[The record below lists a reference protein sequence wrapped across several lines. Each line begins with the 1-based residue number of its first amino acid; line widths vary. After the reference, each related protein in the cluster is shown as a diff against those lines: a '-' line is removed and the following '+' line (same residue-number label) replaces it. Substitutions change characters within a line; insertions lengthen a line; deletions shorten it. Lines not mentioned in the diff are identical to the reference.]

1 MLLLVHKP
9 KVAFFMA
16 TTQTFETIVTLN
28 AQQAKDEMAAL
39 KKTLDD
45 LKQKK
50 AEALKDSGTS
60 VNDIKQINKEIR
72 KAEDHVNAYRSK
84 VSDTINT
91 LQNLS
96 TASIGEIEKVSR
108 VLKQQMKSA
117 TNPEDYKRLEEHLER
132 CKARINELKQPISA
146 TLSQYNTA
154 IAEATR
160 RAENFDQENALID
173 RTLKNIS
180 GSTALELETS
190 LKLVN
195 EQLANTHRGTE
206 EYRELTEK
214 AKSLKKEIAAVGAEQ
229 DLTKSKWS
237 KFVNIFNTNWG
248 AITQGLA
255 AVTGLSATVRD
266 CTNKYAAMNQE
277 MFNVTKY
284 TGQAIEEVEVMNESF
299 KKMDTRTARGELNR
313 LAQDAGRLGIT
324 NREMIEEF
332 VDGSDKINVALGD
345 DLGDDA
351 VAKIGKLAQMFGED
365 KTKGLRGA
373 MLATGSAVNDL
384 AQSSSANAGYI
395 VDFTA
400 DLSGVARQ
408 AGMTQAQIMGLA
420 SALDQNMQDEATS
433 STVFSQLI
441 TKMFQEPMKFA
452 KLAGVEVSTFTT
464 MLKTDANGALLE
476 FLQAMSNRG
485 GFDQLAPMFSQMGLE
500 GTRAVGVLS
509 SVASN
514 LDQVREAQATATQ
527 SYQDGTSVLNEFN
540 VQNNTVQAGLD
551 KAKKQFDDM
560 CIELGEKLMPIAK
573 YSVSLTSMGIKT
585 LYVLIE
591 YVSKHIVVLAALA
604 TTMLVYNNVLTA
616 TMIKEKAWLVIRNTS
631 KVLNVALT
639 ASTRLLRS
647 ALLALELT
655 YKRLRYGVEAYRL
668 AMEKAKLASLTNP
681 WAALATVLTVVGV
694 AVYSAVKAWQAH
706 KKAVHDNLQSV
717 KEANAI
723 KKQQEAI
730 NKRVAESYI
739 DEKTRVQQLTK
750 IIRSNAFSIGERRSA
765 IAELQKIIPDYH
777 ASISK
782 EGKLFNENTK
792 SINDYIKKLD
802 QAAMAEAI
810 YEQKKEIEKKRLEL
824 KQTERRKVNN
834 IKHVNAEIKAHPEAY
849 KSQGTYLFRD
859 IFTGKM
865 KEAGDANHKL
875 QNKLDERA
883 VHEKALKAAQS
894 GLRIL
899 DARKR
904 ELDKLINSDE
914 GLRKAFADLT
924 INGGG
929 TGGNSGT
936 GGNGGNGGNGG
947 GNGGNG
953 GGNSNTTKTDPKKEK
968 YDKESSALKHTLD
981 TDELALKQQL
991 ERKEIDEDEYAKRMY
1006 EKKQQY
1012 YVKLV
1017 DLQTKYDQDTTQT
1030 QQSMVDA
1037 AIAESK
1043 RLVDVQ
1049 ERQMTESLDAKTRAY
1064 NAEQMSLLQQRTQG
1078 LLTEEE
1084 YNEKLKEAER
1094 QYHQDR
1100 LAIIHEHGGDEY
1112 DEQKWLLD
1120 KELEAVRQN
1129 EEDKKNAQMEVLEA
1143 QYDNADS
1150 ASGQMAA
1157 VQAMYE
1163 QQLITYEQ
1171 FQERMTEIARNKE
1184 EARKAIMQQAFDTV
1198 NTMLS
1203 AASSYSQ
1210 ACSDL
1215 ETARIN
1221 ANYDKQIE
1229 AAGNNSAK
1237 RKKLEEKRDKELAA
1251 AKKKANKRAMVIQ
1264 LAQAVAS
1271 TAMAAINAYSSA
1283 AQVPFVGYILAP
1295 IAAATAVAAG
1305 MLQIATIKKQQQA
1318 QEAGYYEGGFTGGSS
1333 YRRKAGIVH
1342 EGEFVANH
1350 NAVNNPQVLPALQL
1364 IDEAQRN
1371 NTVGSLTAADISRS
1385 LGQGGATVVSA
1396 PSVTVNTDNSELN
1409 ATLGEAR
1416 DVIDQLSLVLAQ
1428 GIHAKCYIDGDDGIA
1443 KNLDHYKK
1451 LKSHT

>member
-1 MLLLVHKP
+1 
-9 KVAFFMA
+9 MA

-39 KKTLDD
+39 KKNLDD

-108 VLKQQMKSA
+108 ILKQQMKSA
-117 TNPEDYKRLEEHLER
+117 TNPAEYKRLEEHLES

-160 RAENFDQENALID
+160 RAENFEQENALID
-173 RTLKNIS
+173 HTLKNIS

-206 EYRELTEK
+206 EYHELTKK

-527 SYQDGTSVLNEFN
+527 SYKDGTSVLNEFN

-573 YSVSLTSMGIKT
+573 YSVSLTSIGIKT

-604 TTMLVYNNVLTA
+604 TTMLFYNNVLTV
-616 TMIKEKAWLVIRNTS
+616 TMIKEKAWS
-631 KVLNVALT
+631 AAQKVGNAIKVATVATTKLLNAALT
-639 ASTRLLRS
+639 ALQ
-647 ALLALELT
+647 LT
-655 YKRLRYGVEAYRL
+655 YTRLRYGADAYRL
-668 AMEKAKLASLTNP
+668 AMEKAKLASITNP

-750 IIRSNAFSIGERRSA
+750 IIRSNAFSIGERRNA

-782 EGKLFNENTK
+782 EGKLFNENTNA
-792 SINDYIKKLD
+792 INDYIKKLD

-810 YEQKKEIEKKRLEL
+810 YEQKKEIAKKRLEL
-824 KQTERRKVNN
+824 KQTVRRKVNN
-834 IKHVNAEIKAHPEAY
+834 IKHVNAEIEAHPEAY
-849 KSQGTYLFRD
+849 RSR
-859 IFTGKM
+859 
-865 KEAGDANHKL
+865 KEFSSFGFGSGQVTEGNRQLA
-875 QNKLDERA
+875 NKLIERA
-883 VHEKALKAAQS
+883 AHEKALKAAQS
-894 GLRIL
+894 DLRTL
-899 DARKR
+899 DAQER
-904 ELDKLINSDE
+904 ELVKLINSDE

-929 TGGNSGT
+929 NGS
-936 GGNGGNGGNGG
+936 GNGGNGGNGG

-1043 RLVDVQ
+1043 RLADVQ

-1112 DEQKWLLD
+1112 DEQKWLVD

-1350 NAVNNPQVLPALQL
+1350 NAVNNQQVLPALQL

-1409 ATLGEAR
+1409 ATLSEAR
-1416 DVIDQLSLVLAQ
+1416 DVIDHLSFVLAQ
-1428 GIHAKCYIDGDDGIA
+1428 GIHAKCYIDGEDGIA

-1451 LKSHT
+1451 LNSRT

>member
-1 MLLLVHKP
+1 
-9 KVAFFMA
+9 MA

-39 KKTLDD
+39 KKNLDD

-72 KAEDHVNAYRSK
+72 KAEDHVNAYRSR

-284 TGQAIEEVEVMNESF
+284 TGQAIGEVEEMNESF
-299 KKMDTRTARGELNR
+299 KKMNTRTARGELNR
-313 LAQDAGRLGIT
+313 LAQDAGRLSIT
-324 NREMIEEF
+324 NREMVEEF
-332 VDGSDKINVALGD
+332 VDGGDKINVALGD

-351 VAKIGKLAQMFGED
+351 VEKIGKLAQMFGED

-527 SYQDGTSVLNEFN
+527 SYKDGTSVLNEFN

-616 TMIKEKAWLVIRNTS
+616 TMIKDAAHNAIKKAGI
-631 KVLNVALT
+631 ALDY
-639 ASTRLLRS
+639 AKEAATRLLKS

-777 ASISK
+777 ATIK
-782 EGKLFNENTK
+782 NEGKLYEENANA
-792 SINDYIKKLD
+792 IDDYIKKLD

-810 YEQKKEIEKKRLEL
+810 YEQKKEIAKKRLEL
-824 KQTERRKVNN
+824 KQTVRRKVNN
-834 IKHVNAEIKAHPEAY
+834 IKYVNAEIEAHPEAY
-849 KSQGTYLFRD
+849 RSR
-859 IFTGKM
+859 
-865 KEAGDANHKL
+865 KEFSSFGFGSGQVTEGNRQLA
-875 QNKLDERA
+875 NKLIERA
-883 VHEKALKAAQS
+883 AHEKALKAAQS
-894 GLRIL
+894 DLRTL
-899 DARKR
+899 NAQER
-904 ELDKLINSDE
+904 ELVKLINSDE

-929 TGGNSGT
+929 NGS
-936 GGNGGNGGNGG
+936 GNGGTGG

-1037 AIAESK
+1037 SIAESK

-1064 NAEQMSLLQQRTQG
+1064 NTEQMSLLQQRTQG
-1078 LLTEEE
+1078 LLTEEK
-1084 YNEKLKEAER
+1084 YNEKLKEAEI
-1094 QYHQDR
+1094 QYHRDR
-1100 LAIIHEHGGDEY
+1100 LAIIQEHGGDEY

-1120 KELEAVRQN
+1120 NELESVRQN
-1129 EEDKKNAQMEVLEA
+1129 EEDKKKAQMEVLEA
-1143 QYDNADS
+1143 QYDNANS

-1171 FQERMTEIARNKE
+1171 YQERMTEIARNKE
-1184 EARKAIMQQAFDTV
+1184 EARRAIMQQAFSTV

-1203 AASSYSQ
+1203 AASSYAQ

-1221 ANYDKQIE
+1221 ANYEKQIE
-1229 AAGNNSAK
+1229 AAGNNSEKKK
-1237 RKKLEEKRDKELAA
+1237 RLEEKRDKELAA

-1264 LAQAVAS
+1264 IAQA
-1271 TAMAAINAYSSA
+1271 TAQTAQSAINAYSSA
-1283 AQVPFVGYILAP
+1283 AAIPIVGHILAP

-1409 ATLGEAR
+1409 ATLSEAR

-1451 LKSHT
+1451 LNSRT

>member
-1 MLLLVHKP
+1 
-9 KVAFFMA
+9 MA

-39 KKTLDD
+39 KKNLDD

-72 KAEDHVNAYRSK
+72 KAEDHVNAYRSR

-160 RAENFDQENALID
+160 RAENFEQENALID

-206 EYRELTEK
+206 EYHELTEK
-214 AKSLKKEIAAVGAEQ
+214 AKLLKKEIAAVGAEQ

-284 TGQAIEEVEVMNESF
+284 TGQAIGEVEEMNESF
-299 KKMDTRTARGELNR
+299 KKMNTRTARGELNR
-313 LAQDAGRLGIT
+313 LAQDAGRLSIT
-324 NREMIEEF
+324 NREMVEEF
-332 VDGSDKINVALGD
+332 VDGGDKIKVALGD

-351 VAKIGKLAQMFGED
+351 VEKIGKLAQMFGED

-514 LDQVREAQATATQ
+514 LDQVREAQATATK
-527 SYQDGTSVLNEFN
+527 SYKDGTSVLNEFN

-616 TMIKEKAWLVIRNTS
+616 TMIKEAAHSAIKKAGIALDYAAVAS
-631 KVLNVALT
+631 KN
-639 ASTRLLRS
+639 LLKA
-647 ALLALELT
+647 ALLALRATWALLT
-655 YKRLRYGVEAYRL
+655 GGMKAYNATMAR
-668 AMEKAKLASLTNP
+668 AKILSITNP
-681 WAALATVLTVVGV
+681 WSALATVLTVVGV

-765 IAELQKIIPDYH
+765 IAKLQKIIPDYH

-782 EGKLFNENTK
+782 EGKLFNENTNA
-792 SINDYIKKLD
+792 INDYIKKLD

-810 YEQKKEIEKKRLEL
+810 YEQKKEIAKKRLEL
-824 KQTERRKVNN
+824 KQTVRRKVNN
-834 IKHVNAEIKAHPEAY
+834 IKHVNAEIGSHPKAY
-849 KSQGTYLFRD
+849 RSYGTYMYVDEL
-859 IFTGKM
+859 T
-865 KEAGDANHKL
+865 GDAKELDGNRLL
-875 QNKLDERA
+875 QKKLDERA

-899 DARKR
+899 DAEDR
-904 ELDKLINSDE
+904 ELAKLINSDD

-929 TGGNSGT
+929 NGS
-936 GGNGGNGGNGG
+936 GNGGNGGNGG

-1043 RLVDVQ
+1043 RLADVQ

-1064 NAEQMSLLQQRTQG
+1064 NAEQMTLLKQRTQG
-1078 LLTEEE
+1078 LLTEEK
-1084 YNEKLKEAER
+1084 YNEKLKEAEI
-1094 QYHQDR
+1094 QYHRDR
-1100 LAIIHEHGGDEY
+1100 LAIIQEHGGDEY

-1120 KELEAVRQN
+1120 NELESVRQN
-1129 EEDKKNAQMEVLEA
+1129 EEDKKKAQMEVLEA
-1143 QYDNADS
+1143 QYDNANS

-1171 FQERMTEIARNKE
+1171 YQERMTEIARNKE
-1184 EARKAIMQQAFDTV
+1184 EARRAIMQQAFSTV

-1203 AASSYSQ
+1203 AASSYAQ

-1221 ANYDKQIE
+1221 ANYEKQIE
-1229 AAGNNSAK
+1229 AAGNNSEKKK
-1237 RKKLEEKRDKELAA
+1237 RLEEKRDKELAA

-1264 LAQAVAS
+1264 IAQA
-1271 TAMAAINAYSSA
+1271 TAQTAQSAINAYSSA
-1283 AQVPFVGYILAP
+1283 AAIPIVGHILAP

-1428 GIHAKCYIDGDDGIA
+1428 GIHAECYIDGELGIA
-1443 KNLDHYKK
+1443 RNLDRYNK

>member
-1 MLLLVHKP
+1 
-9 KVAFFMA
+9 MA

-39 KKTLDD
+39 KKNLDD

-527 SYQDGTSVLNEFN
+527 SYKDGTSVLNEFN

-573 YSVSLTSMGIKT
+573 YSVSLTSIGIKT

-604 TTMLVYNNVLTA
+604 TTMLVYNNVLTV
-616 TMIKEKAWLVIRNTS
+616 TMIKEKAWS
-631 KVLNVALT
+631 AAQKVGNAIKVATVATTKLLNAALT
-639 ASTRLLRS
+639 ALQ
-647 ALLALELT
+647 LT
-655 YKRLRYGVEAYRL
+655 YTRLRYGADAYRL
-668 AMEKAKLASLTNP
+668 AMEKAKLASITNP

-750 IIRSNAFSIGERRSA
+750 IIRSNAFSIGERRNA

-777 ASISK
+777 ATIK
-782 EGKLFNENTK
+782 NEGKLYEENANA
-792 SINDYIKKLD
+792 IDDYIKKLD

-810 YEQKKEIEKKRLEL
+810 YEQKKEIAKKRLEL

-834 IKHVNAEIKAHPEAY
+834 IKHVNAELKAHPEAY
-849 KSQGTYLFRD
+849 RSR
-859 IFTGKM
+859 
-865 KEAGDANHKL
+865 KEFSSFGFGSGQVTEGNRQLA
-875 QNKLDERA
+875 NKLIERA
-883 VHEKALKAAQS
+883 AHEKALKAAQS
-894 GLRIL
+894 DLRIL
-899 DARKR
+899 DARER
-904 ELDKLINSDE
+904 ELTKLINSDE
-914 GLRKAFADLT
+914 GLRKAFSDLT

-929 TGGNSGT
+929 NG
-936 GGNGGNGGNGG
+936 GGNGSGNG

-1064 NAEQMSLLQQRTQG
+1064 NAEQMALLQQRTQG

-1100 LAIIHEHGGDEY
+1100 LAIIKEHGGDEY

-1143 QYDNADS
+1143 QYDNANS

-1350 NAVNNPQVLPALQL
+1350 NAVNNQQVLPALQL

-1451 LKSHT
+1451 LNSRT

>member
-1 MLLLVHKP
+1 
-9 KVAFFMA
+9 MA

-108 VLKQQMKSA
+108 ILKQQMKSA
-117 TNPEDYKRLEEHLER
+117 TNPAEYKRLEEHLES

-160 RAENFDQENALID
+160 RAENFEQENALID
-173 RTLKNIS
+173 HTLKNIS

-206 EYRELTEK
+206 EYHELTKK

-237 KFVNIFNTNWG
+237 KFVNVFNTNWG

-299 KKMDTRTARGELNR
+299 KKMNTRTARGELNR

-527 SYQDGTSVLNEFN
+527 SYKDGTSVLNEFN

-573 YSVSLTSMGIKT
+573 YSVSLTSIGIKT

-604 TTMLVYNNVLTA
+604 TTMLVYNNVLTV
-616 TMIKEKAWLVIRNTS
+616 TMIKEKAWS
-631 KVLNVALT
+631 AAQKVGNAIKVATVATTKLLNAALT
-639 ASTRLLRS
+639 ALQ
-647 ALLALELT
+647 LT
-655 YKRLRYGVEAYRL
+655 YTRLRYGADAYRL
-668 AMEKAKLASLTNP
+668 AMEKAKLASITNP

-777 ASISK
+777 ATIK
-782 EGKLFNENTK
+782 NEGKLYEENANA
-792 SINDYIKKLD
+792 IDDYIKKLD

-810 YEQKKEIEKKRLEL
+810 YEQKKEIAKKRLEL
-824 KQTERRKVNN
+824 KQAERRKVNN
-834 IKHVNAEIKAHPEAY
+834 IKHVNAELKAHPEAY
-849 KSQGTYLFRD
+849 RSR
-859 IFTGKM
+859 
-865 KEAGDANHKL
+865 KEFSSFGFGSGQVTEGNRQLA
-875 QNKLDERA
+875 NKLIERA
-883 VHEKALKAAQS
+883 AHEKALKAAQS
-894 GLRIL
+894 DLRIL
-899 DARKR
+899 DARER
-904 ELDKLINSDE
+904 ELTKLINSDE
-914 GLRKAFADLT
+914 GLRKAFSDLT

-929 TGGNSGT
+929 NGSGNGGT
-936 GGNGGNGGNGG
+936 GGGNGGNGG

-1043 RLVDVQ
+1043 RLADVQ

-1078 LLTEEE
+1078 LLTEDE

-1120 KELEAVRQN
+1120 KELETVRQN

-1143 QYDNADS
+1143 QYDNANS

-1305 MLQIATIKKQQQA
+1305 MLQIATI
-1318 QEAGYYEGGFTGGSS
+1318 
-1333 YRRKAGIVH
+1333 
-1342 EGEFVANH
+1342 
-1350 NAVNNPQVLPALQL
+1350 L
-1364 IDEAQRN
+1364 
-1371 NTVGSLTAADISRS
+1371 
-1385 LGQGGATVVSA
+1385 
-1396 PSVTVNTDNSELN
+1396 NS
-1409 ATLGEAR
+1409 ATL
-1416 DVIDQLSLVLAQ
+1416 L
-1428 GIHAKCYIDGDDGIA
+1428 
-1443 KNLDHYKK
+1443 
-1451 LKSHT
+1451 

>member
-1 MLLLVHKP
+1 
-9 KVAFFMA
+9 MA

-39 KKTLDD
+39 KKNLDD

-72 KAEDHVNAYRSK
+72 KAEDHVNAYRSR

-160 RAENFDQENALID
+160 RAENFEQENALID

-206 EYRELTEK
+206 EYHELTEK
-214 AKSLKKEIAAVGAEQ
+214 AKLLKKEIAAVGAEQ

-284 TGQAIEEVEVMNESF
+284 TGQAIGEVEEMNESF
-299 KKMDTRTARGELNR
+299 KKMNTRTARGELNR
-313 LAQDAGRLGIT
+313 LAQDAGRLSIT
-324 NREMIEEF
+324 NREMVEEF
-332 VDGSDKINVALGD
+332 VDGGDKINVALGD

-351 VAKIGKLAQMFGED
+351 VEKIGKLAQMFGED

-514 LDQVREAQATATQ
+514 LDQVREAQATATK
-527 SYQDGTSVLNEFN
+527 SYKDGTSVLNEFN

-616 TMIKEKAWLVIRNTS
+616 TMIKEAAHSAIKKAGIALDYAAVAS
-631 KVLNVALT
+631 KN
-639 ASTRLLRS
+639 LLKA
-647 ALLALELT
+647 ALLALRATWALLT
-655 YKRLRYGVEAYRL
+655 GGMKAYNATMAR
-668 AMEKAKLASLTNP
+668 AKILSITNP
-681 WAALATVLTVVGV
+681 WSALATVLTVVGV

-777 ASISK
+777 ATIK
-782 EGKLFNENTK
+782 NEGKLYEENANA
-792 SINDYIKKLD
+792 IDDYIKKLD

-810 YEQKKEIEKKRLEL
+810 YEQKKEIAKKRLEL

-834 IKHVNAEIKAHPEAY
+834 IKHVNAELKAHPEAY
-849 KSQGTYLFRD
+849 RSR
-859 IFTGKM
+859 
-865 KEAGDANHKL
+865 KEFSSFGFGSGQVTEGNRQLA
-875 QNKLDERA
+875 NKLIERA
-883 VHEKALKAAQS
+883 AHEKALKAAQS
-894 GLRIL
+894 DLRIL
-899 DARKR
+899 DARER
-904 ELDKLINSDE
+904 ELTKLINSDE
-914 GLRKAFADLT
+914 GLRKAFSDLT

-929 TGGNSGT
+929 NGS
-936 GGNGGNGGNGG
+936 GNGGNGGNGGGNG

-1064 NAEQMSLLQQRTQG
+1064 NTEQMSLLQQRTQG
-1078 LLTEEE
+1078 LLTEKE
-1084 YNEKLKEAER
+1084 YNEKLKEAEI
-1094 QYHQDR
+1094 QYHRDR
-1100 LAIIHEHGGDEY
+1100 LAIIQEHGGDEY

-1120 KELEAVRQN
+1120 KELESVRQN

-1157 VQAMYE
+1157 VQTMYE

-1451 LKSHT
+1451 LNSRT

>member
-1 MLLLVHKP
+1 
-9 KVAFFMA
+9 MA

-39 KKTLDD
+39 KKNLDD

-72 KAEDHVNAYRSK
+72 KAEDHVNAYRSR

-160 RAENFDQENALID
+160 RAENFEQENALID

-206 EYRELTEK
+206 EYHELTEK
-214 AKSLKKEIAAVGAEQ
+214 AKLLKKEIAAVGAEQ

-299 KKMDTRTARGELNR
+299 KKMNTRTARGELNR
-313 LAQDAGRLGIT
+313 LAQDAGRLSIT
-324 NREMIEEF
+324 NREMVEEF
-332 VDGSDKINVALGD
+332 VDGGDKINVALGD

-351 VAKIGKLAQMFGED
+351 VEKIGKLAQMFGED

-464 MLKTDANGALLE
+464 MLKTDANSALLE

-527 SYQDGTSVLNEFN
+527 SYKDGTSVLNEFN

-573 YSVSLTSMGIKT
+573 YSVSLTSIGIKT

-616 TMIKEKAWLVIRNTS
+616 TMIKEAAHNAIK
-631 KVLNVALT
+631 KVGIALDY
-639 ASTRLLRS
+639 AKEAATRLLRS

-668 AMEKAKLASLTNP
+668 AMEKAKAASLTNP

-750 IIRSNAFSIGERRSA
+750 IIRSNAFSIGERRNA

-777 ASISK
+777 ATIK
-782 EGKLFNENTK
+782 NEGKLYEENANA
-792 SINDYIKKLD
+792 IDDYIKKLD

-810 YEQKKEIEKKRLEL
+810 YEQKKILAKEVLEL

-834 IKHVNAEIKAHPEAY
+834 IKYVNAEIGSHPKAY
-849 KSQGTYLFRD
+849 RSYGTYMYFDEL
-859 IFTGKM
+859 T
-865 KEAGDANHKL
+865 GDAKELDGNRLL
-875 QNKLDERA
+875 QKKLDERA
-883 VHEKALKAAQS
+883 AHERALEATRSKLRIKAAE
-894 GLRIL
+894 G
-899 DARKR
+899 R

-929 TGGNSGT
+929 NGSGKGGT
-936 GGNGGNGGNGG
+936 GGGNGGNGG

-1043 RLVDVQ
+1043 RLADVQ

-1064 NAEQMSLLQQRTQG
+1064 NTEQMSLLQQRTQG
-1078 LLTEEE
+1078 LLTEKE

-1094 QYHQDR
+1094 QYHRDR
-1100 LAIIHEHGGDEY
+1100 LAIIQEHGGDEY

-1120 KELEAVRQN
+1120 KELESVHQN

-1157 VQAMYE
+1157 VQTMYE

-1416 DVIDQLSLVLAQ
+1416 DVIDQLSIVLAQ
-1428 GIHAKCYIDGDDGIA
+1428 GIHAECYIDGELGIA
-1443 KNLDHYKK
+1443 RNLDRYNK

>member
-1 MLLLVHKP
+1 
-9 KVAFFMA
+9 MA

-39 KKTLDD
+39 KKNLDD

-72 KAEDHVNAYRSK
+72 KAEDHVNAYRSR

-160 RAENFDQENALID
+160 RAENFEQENALID

-206 EYRELTEK
+206 EYHELTEK
-214 AKSLKKEIAAVGAEQ
+214 AKLLKKEIAAVGAEQ

-284 TGQAIEEVEVMNESF
+284 TGQAIGEVEEMNESF
-299 KKMDTRTARGELNR
+299 KKMNTRTARGELNR
-313 LAQDAGRLGIT
+313 LAQDAGRLSIT
-324 NREMIEEF
+324 NREMVEEF
-332 VDGSDKINVALGD
+332 VDGGDKINVALGD

-351 VAKIGKLAQMFGED
+351 VEKIGKLAQMFGED

-514 LDQVREAQATATQ
+514 LDQVREAQATAAQ
-527 SYQDGTSVLNEFN
+527 SYKDGTSVLNEFN
-540 VQNNTVQAGLD
+540 VQNNTVQAGLE

-585 LYVLIE
+585 LYVLVE
-591 YVSKHIVVLAALA
+591 FVSKHIVVLAALA

-668 AMEKAKLASLTNP
+668 AMEKAKLASITNP

-706 KKAVHDNLQSV
+706 KKAIHDNLQSV

-750 IIRSNAFSIGERRSA
+750 IIRSNAFSIGERRNA

-777 ASISK
+777 ATIK
-782 EGKLFNENTK
+782 NEGKLYEENANA
-792 SINDYIKKLD
+792 IDDYIKKLD

-810 YEQKKEIEKKRLEL
+810 YEQKKEIAKKRLEL

-849 KSQGTYLFRD
+849 RSR
-859 IFTGKM
+859 
-865 KEAGDANHKL
+865 KEFSSFGFGSGQVTEGNRQLA
-875 QNKLDERA
+875 NKLIERA
-883 VHEKALKAAQS
+883 AHEKALKATQS
-894 GLRIL
+894 DLRVL
-899 DARKR
+899 DAQER
-904 ELDKLINSDE
+904 ELTKLINSDE

-924 INGGG
+924 INS
-929 TGGNSGT
+929 GGNGS
-936 GGNGGNGGNGG
+936 GNGGNGGNGG

-1064 NAEQMSLLQQRTQG
+1064 NAEQMALLQQRTQG

-1100 LAIIHEHGGDEY
+1100 LAIIKEHGGDEY

-1120 KELEAVRQN
+1120 KELESVRQN

-1350 NAVNNPQVLPALQL
+1350 NAVNNQQVLPALQL

-1451 LKSHT
+1451 LNSRT

>member
-1 MLLLVHKP
+1 
-9 KVAFFMA
+9 MA

-72 KAEDHVNAYRSK
+72 KAEDHVNAYRSR

-160 RAENFDQENALID
+160 RAENFEQENALID
-173 RTLKNIS
+173 HTLKNIS

-214 AKSLKKEIAAVGAEQ
+214 AKLLKKEIVAVGAEQ

-237 KFVNIFNTNWG
+237 KFGNIFNTNWG

-299 KKMDTRTARGELNR
+299 KNMNTRTARGELNR

-527 SYQDGTSVLNEFN
+527 SYKDGTSVLNEFN

-573 YSVSLTSMGIKT
+573 YSVSLTSIGIKT

-604 TTMLVYNNVLTA
+604 TTMLFYNNVLTV
-616 TMIKEKAWLVIRNTS
+616 TMIKEKAWS
-631 KVLNVALT
+631 AAQKVGNAIKVATVATTKLLNAALT
-639 ASTRLLRS
+639 ALQ
-647 ALLALELT
+647 LT
-655 YKRLRYGVEAYRL
+655 YTRLRYGADAYRL
-668 AMEKAKLASLTNP
+668 AMEKAKLASITNP
-681 WAALATVLTVVGV
+681 WAALAMVLTVVGV

-750 IIRSNAFSIGERRSA
+750 IIRSNTFSIGERRSA
-765 IAELQKIIPDYH
+765 IAELQKIIPAYH

-782 EGKLFNENTK
+782 EGKLFNENK
-792 SINDYIKKLD
+792 NAINDYIKKLD

-810 YEQKKEIEKKRLEL
+810 YEQKKEIAKKRLEL

-849 KSQGTYLFRD
+849 KSR
-859 IFTGKM
+859 
-865 KEAGDANHKL
+865 KEFSSFGFGSGQVTEGNRQLA
-875 QNKLDERA
+875 NKLIERA
-883 VHEKALKAAQS
+883 AHEKALKAAQS
-894 GLRIL
+894 DLRIL
-899 DARKR
+899 DARER
-904 ELDKLINSDE
+904 ELTKLINSDE
-914 GLRKAFADLT
+914 GLRKAFSDLT
-924 INGGG
+924 I
-929 TGGNSGT
+929 
-936 GGNGGNGGNGG
+936 NGG

-1043 RLVDVQ
+1043 RLADVQ

-1078 LLTEEE
+1078 LLTEDE

-1120 KELEAVRQN
+1120 KELETVRQN

-1143 QYDNADS
+1143 QYDNANS

-1451 LKSHT
+1451 LNSRT

>member
-1 MLLLVHKP
+1 
-9 KVAFFMA
+9 MA

-39 KKTLDD
+39 KKNLDN

-72 KAEDHVNAYRSK
+72 KAEDHVNAYRSR

-284 TGQAIEEVEVMNESF
+284 TGQAIGEVEVMNESF

-527 SYQDGTSVLNEFN
+527 SYKDGTSVLNEFN

-604 TTMLVYNNVLTA
+604 TTMLVYNNILTV

-739 DEKTRVQQLTK
+739 EEKTRVQQLTK

-777 ASISK
+777 ATIK
-782 EGKLFNENTK
+782 NEGKLYEENANA
-792 SINDYIKKLD
+792 IDDYIKKLD

-810 YEQKKEIEKKRLEL
+810 YEQKKEIAKKRLEL

-834 IKHVNAEIKAHPEAY
+834 IKHVNAEIEAHPEAY
-849 KSQGTYLFRD
+849 RSR
-859 IFTGKM
+859 
-865 KEAGDANHKL
+865 KEFSSFGFGSGQVTEGNRKL
-875 QNKLDERA
+875 ANKLIERA
-883 VHEKALKAAQS
+883 AHEKDLKAAQS
-894 GLRIL
+894 DLRIL
-899 DARKR
+899 DARER
-904 ELDKLINSDE
+904 ELTKLINSDE
-914 GLRKAFADLT
+914 GLRKAFAGLT

-929 TGGNSGT
+929 NGS
-936 GGNGGNGGNGG
+936 GNGGNG
-947 GNGGNG
+947 GGNG

-1064 NAEQMSLLQQRTQG
+1064 NAEQMALLQQRTQG

-1100 LAIIHEHGGDEY
+1100 LAIIKEHGGDEY

-1157 VQAMYE
+1157 VQTMYE

-1184 EARKAIMQQAFDTV
+1184 EARKAIMQQSFDTV

-1451 LKSHT
+1451 LNSRT

>member
-1 MLLLVHKP
+1 
-9 KVAFFMA
+9 MA

-39 KKTLDD
+39 KKNLDD

-50 AEALKDSGTS
+50 AESLKDSGTS

-72 KAEDHVNAYRSK
+72 KAEDHVNAYRSR

-160 RAENFDQENALID
+160 RAENFEQENALID

-206 EYRELTEK
+206 EYHELTEK
-214 AKSLKKEIAAVGAEQ
+214 AKLLKKEIAAVGAEQ

-284 TGQAIEEVEVMNESF
+284 TGQAIGEVEEMNESF
-299 KKMDTRTARGELNR
+299 KKMNTRTARGELNR
-313 LAQDAGRLGIT
+313 LAQDAGRLSIT
-324 NREMIEEF
+324 NREMVEEF
-332 VDGSDKINVALGD
+332 VDGGDKINVALGD

-351 VAKIGKLAQMFGED
+351 VEKIGKLAQMFGED

-527 SYQDGTSVLNEFN
+527 SYKDGTSVLNEFN

-616 TMIKEKAWLVIRNTS
+616 TMIKEAAHSAIKKAGIALDYAAVAS
-631 KVLNVALT
+631 KN
-639 ASTRLLRS
+639 LLKA
-647 ALLALELT
+647 ALLALRATWALLT
-655 YKRLRYGVEAYRL
+655 GGMKAYNATMAR
-668 AMEKAKLASLTNP
+668 AKILSITNP
-681 WAALATVLTVVGV
+681 WSALATVLTVVGV

-706 KKAVHDNLQSV
+706 KKAIHDNLQSV

-782 EGKLFNENTK
+782 EGKLFNENTNA
-792 SINDYIKKLD
+792 INDYIKKLD

-810 YEQKKEIEKKRLEL
+810 YEQKKEIAKKRLEL
-824 KQTERRKVNN
+824 KQTVRRKVNN
-834 IKHVNAEIKAHPEAY
+834 IKHVNAEIEAHPEAY
-849 KSQGTYLFRD
+849 KSQGTYVLRD
-859 IFTGKM
+859 SFSGKIE
-865 KEAGDANHKL
+865 KKGDVNHKL

-894 GLRIL
+894 ELRIL

-929 TGGNSGT
+929 NGS
-936 GGNGGNGGNGG
+936 GNGGNGGNGG

-953 GGNSNTTKTDPKKEK
+953 GGNSNTTNTDPKKEK

-1037 AIAESK
+1037 AIAESE

-1078 LLTEEE
+1078 LLTEKE
-1084 YNEKLKEAER
+1084 YNEKLKETEI
-1094 QYHQDR
+1094 QYHRDR
-1100 LAIIHEHGGDEY
+1100 LAIIQEHGGDEY

-1120 KELEAVRQN
+1120 KELESVRQN
-1129 EEDKKNAQMEVLEA
+1129 EEDKKNAQMKVLEA
-1143 QYDNADS
+1143 QYDNANS
-1150 ASGQMAA
+1150 ASVQMAA

-1171 FQERMTEIARNKE
+1171 YQERMTEIARNKE
-1184 EARKAIMQQAFDTV
+1184 EARKAIMQQAFNTV

-1221 ANYDKQIE
+1221 ANYEKQIE
-1229 AAGNNSAK
+1229 AAGNNSEKKK
-1237 RKKLEEKRDKELAA
+1237 RLEEKRDKELAA

-1264 LAQAVAS
+1264 IAQA
-1271 TAMAAINAYSSA
+1271 TAQTAQSAINAYSSA
-1283 AQVPFVGYILAP
+1283 AAIPIVGHILAP

-1428 GIHAKCYIDGDDGIA
+1428 GIHAECYIDGELGIA
-1443 KNLDHYKK
+1443 RNLDRYNK

>member
-1 MLLLVHKP
+1 
-9 KVAFFMA
+9 MA

-39 KKTLDD
+39 KKNLDD

-72 KAEDHVNAYRSK
+72 KAEDHVNAYRSR

-91 LQNLS
+91 LQNIS

-160 RAENFDQENALID
+160 RAENFEQENALID

-284 TGQAIEEVEVMNESF
+284 TGQAIGEVEEMNESF
-299 KKMDTRTARGELNR
+299 KKMNTRTARGELNR
-313 LAQDAGRLGIT
+313 LAQDAGRLSIT
-324 NREMIEEF
+324 NREMVEEF
-332 VDGSDKINVALGD
+332 VDGGDKINVALGD

-351 VAKIGKLAQMFGED
+351 VEKIGKLAQMFGED

-527 SYQDGTSVLNEFN
+527 SYKDGTSVLNEFN

-616 TMIKEKAWLVIRNTS
+616 TMIKEAAHNAIK
-631 KVLNVALT
+631 KVGIALDY
-639 ASTRLLRS
+639 AKEAATRLLRS

-668 AMEKAKLASLTNP
+668 AMEKAKAASLTNP

-694 AVYSAVKAWQAH
+694 AVYSSVKAWQAH
-706 KKAVHDNLQSV
+706 KKAIHDNLQSV

-730 NKRVAESYI
+730 NKRAAESYI

-750 IIRSNAFSIGERRSA
+750 IIRSNAFSIRERRSA
-765 IAELQKIIPDYH
+765 IAELQKIIPEYH
-777 ASISK
+777 ATIK
-782 EGKLFNENTK
+782 NEGKLYEENANA
-792 SINDYIKKLD
+792 IDDYLKKLD

-810 YEQKKEIEKKRLEL
+810 YEQKKEIAKKRLEL

-834 IKHVNAEIKAHPEAY
+834 IKHVNAEIASHPEAY
-849 KSQGTYLFRD
+849 RSYGTYVYAHGSNGEALEKDGNWRLQKKLF
-859 IFTGKM
+859 
-865 KEAGDANHKL
+865 
-875 QNKLDERA
+875 ERA
-883 VHEKALKAAQS
+883 AHEKALKAAQS
-894 GLRIL
+894 DLRIL
-899 DARKR
+899 DARER
-904 ELDKLINSDE
+904 ELIKLINSDE

-936 GGNGGNGGNGG
+936 GGNGGNGG

-1043 RLVDVQ
+1043 RLADVQ

-1064 NAEQMSLLQQRTQG
+1064 NAEQMTLLKQRTQG
-1078 LLTEEE
+1078 LLTEEK
-1084 YNEKLKEAER
+1084 YNEKLKEAEI
-1094 QYHQDR
+1094 QYHRDR
-1100 LAIIHEHGGDEY
+1100 LAIIQEHGGDEY

-1120 KELEAVRQN
+1120 NELESVRQN

-1451 LKSHT
+1451 LNSRT

>member
-1 MLLLVHKP
+1 
-9 KVAFFMA
+9 MA

-527 SYQDGTSVLNEFN
+527 SYKDGTSVLNEFN

-616 TMIKEKAWLVIRNTS
+616 TMIKEKAWMVIRNTS
-631 KVLNVALT
+631 NALNIALT
-639 ASTRLLRS
+639 ASTNLFKS

-668 AMEKAKLASLTNP
+668 AMEKAKAASLTNP

-777 ASISK
+777 ATIK
-782 EGKLFNENTK
+782 NEGKLYEENANA
-792 SINDYIKKLD
+792 IDDYIKKLD

-810 YEQKKEIEKKRLEL
+810 YEQKKEIAKKRLEL

-834 IKHVNAEIKAHPEAY
+834 IKYVNAEIEAHPEAY
-849 KSQGTYLFRD
+849 RSR
-859 IFTGKM
+859 
-865 KEAGDANHKL
+865 KEFSSFGFGSGQVTEGNRKL
-875 QNKLDERA
+875 ANKLIERA
-883 VHEKALKAAQS
+883 AHEKDLKAAQS
-894 GLRIL
+894 DLRIL
-899 DARKR
+899 DARER
-904 ELDKLINSDE
+904 ELTKLINSDE
-914 GLRKAFADLT
+914 GLRKAFAGLT

-929 TGGNSGT
+929 NGS
-936 GGNGGNGGNGG
+936 GNGGNGGNGG

-1100 LAIIHEHGGDEY
+1100 LAVIQEHGGDEY

-1143 QYDNADS
+1143 QYDNANS

-1157 VQAMYE
+1157 VQAMYD

-1184 EARKAIMQQAFDTV
+1184 ETRKAIMQQAFDTV

-1451 LKSHT
+1451 LNSRT

>member
-1 MLLLVHKP
+1 
-9 KVAFFMA
+9 MA

-39 KKTLDD
+39 KKNLDD

-72 KAEDHVNAYRSK
+72 KAEDHVNAYRSR

-160 RAENFDQENALID
+160 RAENFEQENALID

-180 GSTALELETS
+180 GSTALELQTS

-214 AKSLKKEIAAVGAEQ
+214 AKLLKKEIAAVGAEQ

-284 TGQAIEEVEVMNESF
+284 TGQAIGEVEEMNESF
-299 KKMDTRTARGELNR
+299 KKMNTRTARGELNR
-313 LAQDAGRLGIT
+313 LAQDAGRLSIT
-324 NREMIEEF
+324 NREMVEEF
-332 VDGSDKINVALGD
+332 VDGGDKINVALGD

-351 VAKIGKLAQMFGED
+351 VEKIGKLAQMFGED

-514 LDQVREAQATATQ
+514 LDQVREAQATATK
-527 SYQDGTSVLNEFN
+527 SYKDGTSVLNEFN

-616 TMIKEKAWLVIRNTS
+616 TMIKDAAHNAIKKAGI
-631 KVLNVALT
+631 ALDY
-639 ASTRLLRS
+639 AKEAATRLLKS

-750 IIRSNAFSIGERRSA
+750 IIRSNAFSIGERRNA

-777 ASISK
+777 ATIK
-782 EGKLFNENTK
+782 NEGKLYEENANA
-792 SINDYIKKLD
+792 IDDYIKKLD

-810 YEQKKEIEKKRLEL
+810 YEQKKEIAKKRLEL

-849 KSQGTYLFRD
+849 RSR
-859 IFTGKM
+859 
-865 KEAGDANHKL
+865 KEFSSFGFGSGQVTEGNRQLA
-875 QNKLDERA
+875 NKLIERA
-883 VHEKALKAAQS
+883 AHEKALKATQS
-894 GLRIL
+894 DLRVL
-899 DARKR
+899 DAQER
-904 ELDKLINSDE
+904 ELVKLINSDE

-929 TGGNSGT
+929 NGS
-936 GGNGGNGGNGG
+936 GNGGTGG

-1017 DLQTKYDQDTTQT
+1017 DLQTKYNQDTTQT
-1030 QQSMVDA
+1030 QLSMVDA

-1043 RLVDVQ
+1043 RLADVQ

-1064 NAEQMSLLQQRTQG
+1064 NAEQMTLLKQRTQG
-1078 LLTEEE
+1078 LLTEEK
-1084 YNEKLKEAER
+1084 YNEKLKEAEI
-1094 QYHQDR
+1094 QYHRDR
-1100 LAIIHEHGGDEY
+1100 LAIIQEHGGDEY

-1120 KELEAVRQN
+1120 NELESVRQN
-1129 EEDKKNAQMEVLEA
+1129 EEDKKNAQMKVLEA
-1143 QYDNADS
+1143 QYDNANS

-1171 FQERMTEIARNKE
+1171 YQERMTEIARNKE
-1184 EARKAIMQQAFDTV
+1184 EARKAIMQQAFSTV

-1221 ANYDKQIE
+1221 ANYEKQIE
-1229 AAGNNSAK
+1229 AAGNNSEKKK
-1237 RKKLEEKRDKELAA
+1237 RLEEKRDKELAA

-1264 LAQAVAS
+1264 IAQA
-1271 TAMAAINAYSSA
+1271 TAQTAQSAINAYSSA
-1283 AQVPFVGYILAP
+1283 AAIPIVGHILAP

-1428 GIHAKCYIDGDDGIA
+1428 GIHAECYIDGELGIA
-1443 KNLDHYKK
+1443 RNLDRYNK

>member
-1 MLLLVHKP
+1 
-9 KVAFFMA
+9 MA

-39 KKTLDD
+39 KKNLDD

-72 KAEDHVNAYRSK
+72 KAEDHVNAYRSR

-160 RAENFDQENALID
+160 RAENFEQENALID

-284 TGQAIEEVEVMNESF
+284 TGQAIGEVEEMNESF
-299 KKMDTRTARGELNR
+299 KKMNTRTARGELNR

-527 SYQDGTSVLNEFN
+527 SYKDGTSVLNEFN

-573 YSVSLTSMGIKT
+573 YSVSLTSIGIKT

-777 ASISK
+777 ATIK
-782 EGKLFNENTK
+782 NEGKLYEENANA
-792 SINDYIKKLD
+792 IDDYIKKLD
-802 QAAMAEAI
+802 QAAMTEAI
-810 YEQKKEIEKKRLEL
+810 YEQKKEIAKKRLEL

-834 IKHVNAEIKAHPEAY
+834 IKHVNAELKAHPEAY
-849 KSQGTYLFRD
+849 RSR
-859 IFTGKM
+859 
-865 KEAGDANHKL
+865 KEFSSFGFGSGQVTEGNRQLA
-875 QNKLDERA
+875 NKLIERA
-883 VHEKALKAAQS
+883 AHEKALKATQS
-894 GLRIL
+894 DLRIL
-899 DARKR
+899 DAQER
-904 ELDKLINSDE
+904 ELTKLINSDE
-914 GLRKAFADLT
+914 GLRKAFSDLT

-929 TGGNSGT
+929 NGS
-936 GGNGGNGGNGG
+936 GNGGNGGNGG

-1043 RLVDVQ
+1043 RLADVQ

-1120 KELEAVRQN
+1120 KELEAVRQK

-1150 ASGQMAA
+1150 ASGQMAV

-1229 AAGNNSAK
+1229 AAGNNSVK

-1416 DVIDQLSLVLAQ
+1416 DVIDHLSFVISQ
-1428 GIHAKCYIDGDDGIA
+1428 GIHAKCYIDGEDGIA

>member
-1 MLLLVHKP
+1 
-9 KVAFFMA
+9 MA

-39 KKTLDD
+39 KKNLDN

-72 KAEDHVNAYRSK
+72 KAEDHVNAYRSR

-284 TGQAIEEVEVMNESF
+284 TGQAIGEVEEMNESF

-616 TMIKEKAWLVIRNTS
+616 TMIKEKAWSVIRNTS
-631 KVLNVALT
+631 NALNIALT
-639 ASTRLLRS
+639 ASTNLFKS

-777 ASISK
+777 ATIK
-782 EGKLFNENTK
+782 NEGKLYEENANA
-792 SINDYIKKLD
+792 IDDYIKKLD

-810 YEQKKEIEKKRLEL
+810 YEQKKEIAKKRLEL

-834 IKHVNAEIKAHPEAY
+834 IKHVNAELKAHPEAY
-849 KSQGTYLFRD
+849 RSR
-859 IFTGKM
+859 
-865 KEAGDANHKL
+865 KEFSSFGFGSGQVTEGNRQLA
-875 QNKLDERA
+875 NKLIERA
-883 VHEKALKAAQS
+883 AHEKALKAAQS
-894 GLRIL
+894 DLRIL
-899 DARKR
+899 DARER
-904 ELDKLINSDE
+904 ELTKLINSDE
-914 GLRKAFADLT
+914 GLRKAFSDLT

-929 TGGNSGT
+929 NGS
-936 GGNGGNGGNGG
+936 GNGGNGGNGG

-1064 NAEQMSLLQQRTQG
+1064 NAEQMALLQQRTQG

-1100 LAIIHEHGGDEY
+1100 LAIIKEHGGDEY

-1350 NAVNNPQVLPALQL
+1350 NAVNNQQVLPALQL

-1396 PSVTVNTDNSELN
+1396 PSVTVNTDNLELN

-1451 LKSHT
+1451 LNSRT

>member
-1 MLLLVHKP
+1 
-9 KVAFFMA
+9 
-16 TTQTFETIVTLN
+16 
-28 AQQAKDEMAAL
+28 
-39 KKTLDD
+39 
-45 LKQKK
+45 
-50 AEALKDSGTS
+50 
-60 VNDIKQINKEIR
+60 
-72 KAEDHVNAYRSK
+72 
-84 VSDTINT
+84 
-91 LQNLS
+91 
-96 TASIGEIEKVSR
+96 
-108 VLKQQMKSA
+108 
-117 TNPEDYKRLEEHLER
+117 
-132 CKARINELKQPISA
+132 
-146 TLSQYNTA
+146 
-154 IAEATR
+154 
-160 RAENFDQENALID
+160 
-173 RTLKNIS
+173 
-180 GSTALELETS
+180 
-190 LKLVN
+190 
-195 EQLANTHRGTE
+195 
-206 EYRELTEK
+206 
-214 AKSLKKEIAAVGAEQ
+214 
-229 DLTKSKWS
+229 
-237 KFVNIFNTNWG
+237 
-248 AITQGLA
+248 
-255 AVTGLSATVRD
+255 
-266 CTNKYAAMNQE
+266 
-277 MFNVTKY
+277 
-284 TGQAIEEVEVMNESF
+284 
-299 KKMDTRTARGELNR
+299 
-313 LAQDAGRLGIT
+313 
-324 NREMIEEF
+324 
-332 VDGSDKINVALGD
+332 
-345 DLGDDA
+345 
-351 VAKIGKLAQMFGED
+351 
-365 KTKGLRGA
+365 

-485 GFDQLAPMFSQMGLE
+485 GFDKLAPMFSQMGLE

-527 SYQDGTSVLNEFN
+527 SYKDGTSVLNEFN

-616 TMIKEKAWLVIRNTS
+616 TMIKEAAHSAIKKAGIALDYAAVAS
-631 KVLNVALT
+631 KN
-639 ASTRLLRS
+639 LLKA
-647 ALLALELT
+647 ALLALRATWALLT
-655 YKRLRYGVEAYRL
+655 GGMKAYNATMAR
-668 AMEKAKLASLTNP
+668 AKILSITNP
-681 WAALATVLTVVGV
+681 WSALATVLTVVGV

-782 EGKLFNENTK
+782 EGKLFNENTNA
-792 SINDYIKKLD
+792 INDYIKKLD

-810 YEQKKEIEKKRLEL
+810 YEQKKEIAKKRLEL
-824 KQTERRKVNN
+824 KQTVRRKVNN
-834 IKHVNAEIKAHPEAY
+834 IKHVNAEIGSHPKAY
-849 KSQGTYLFRD
+849 RSYGTYMYVDEL
-859 IFTGKM
+859 T
-865 KEAGDANHKL
+865 GDAKELDGNRLL
-875 QNKLDERA
+875 QKKLDERA

-899 DARKR
+899 DAEDR
-904 ELDKLINSDE
+904 ELAKLINSDD

-929 TGGNSGT
+929 NGS
-936 GGNGGNGGNGG
+936 GNGGNGGNGG

-981 TDELALKQQL
+981 TEELALKQQL

-1037 AIAESK
+1037 AIAESE

-1078 LLTEEE
+1078 LLTEKE
-1084 YNEKLKEAER
+1084 YNEKLKEAEI
-1094 QYHQDR
+1094 QYHRDR
-1100 LAIIHEHGGDEY
+1100 LAIIQEHGGDEY

-1120 KELEAVRQN
+1120 NELESVRQN
-1129 EEDKKNAQMEVLEA
+1129 EEDKKNAQMKVLEA
-1143 QYDNADS
+1143 QYDNANS

-1171 FQERMTEIARNKE
+1171 YQERMTEIARNKE
-1184 EARKAIMQQAFDTV
+1184 EARKAIMQQAFSTV

-1221 ANYDKQIE
+1221 ANYEKQIE
-1229 AAGNNSAK
+1229 AAGNNSEKKK
-1237 RKKLEEKRDKELAA
+1237 RLEEKRDKELAA

-1264 LAQAVAS
+1264 IAQA
-1271 TAMAAINAYSSA
+1271 TAQTAQSAINAYSSA
-1283 AQVPFVGYILAP
+1283 AAIPIVGHILAP

-1428 GIHAKCYIDGDDGIA
+1428 GIHAECYIDGELGIA
-1443 KNLDHYKK
+1443 RNLDRYNK

>member
-1 MLLLVHKP
+1 
-9 KVAFFMA
+9 MA

-39 KKTLDD
+39 KKNLDN

-72 KAEDHVNAYRSK
+72 KAEDHVNAYRSR

-284 TGQAIEEVEVMNESF
+284 TGQAIGEVEEMNESF

-476 FLQAMSNRG
+476 FMQAMSNRG

-527 SYQDGTSVLNEFN
+527 SYKDGTSVLNEFN

-573 YSVSLTSMGIKT
+573 YSVSLTSIGIKT

-604 TTMLVYNNVLTA
+604 TTMLVYNNILTA
-616 TMIKEKAWLVIRNTS
+616 TMIKEAAHSAIKKAGIALDYAAVAS
-631 KVLNVALT
+631 KN
-639 ASTRLLRS
+639 LLKA
-647 ALLALELT
+647 ALLALRATWALLT
-655 YKRLRYGVEAYRL
+655 GGMKAYNATMAR
-668 AMEKAKLASLTNP
+668 AKILSITNP
-681 WAALATVLTVVGV
+681 WSALATVLTVVGV

-706 KKAVHDNLQSV
+706 KKAIHDNLQSV

-777 ASISK
+777 ATIK
-782 EGKLFNENTK
+782 NEGKLYEENANA
-792 SINDYIKKLD
+792 IDDYIKKLD

-810 YEQKKEIEKKRLEL
+810 YEQKKEIAKKRLEL

-834 IKHVNAEIKAHPEAY
+834 IKHVNAELKAHPEAY
-849 KSQGTYLFRD
+849 RSR
-859 IFTGKM
+859 
-865 KEAGDANHKL
+865 KEFSSFGFGSGQVTEGNRQLA
-875 QNKLDERA
+875 NKLIERA
-883 VHEKALKAAQS
+883 AHEKALKAAQS
-894 GLRIL
+894 DLRIL
-899 DARKR
+899 DARER
-904 ELDKLINSDE
+904 ELTKLINSDE
-914 GLRKAFADLT
+914 GLRKAFSDLT

-929 TGGNSGT
+929 NGS
-936 GGNGGNGGNGG
+936 GNGGNGGNGGGNG

-1043 RLVDVQ
+1043 RLADVQ

-1064 NAEQMSLLQQRTQG
+1064 NTEQMSLLQQRTQG
-1078 LLTEEE
+1078 LLTEKE
-1084 YNEKLKEAER
+1084 YNEKLKEAEI
-1094 QYHQDR
+1094 QYHRDR
-1100 LAIIHEHGGDEY
+1100 LAIIQEHGGDEY

-1120 KELEAVRQN
+1120 NDLESVRQN

-1157 VQAMYE
+1157 VQTMYE

-1451 LKSHT
+1451 LNSRT

>member
-1 MLLLVHKP
+1 
-9 KVAFFMA
+9 MA

-45 LKQKK
+45 LRQKK

-160 RAENFDQENALID
+160 RAENFEQENALID

-206 EYRELTEK
+206 EYHELTEK
-214 AKSLKKEIAAVGAEQ
+214 AKLLKKEIAAVGAEQ

-284 TGQAIEEVEVMNESF
+284 TGQAIGEVEEMNESF
-299 KKMDTRTARGELNR
+299 KKMNTRTARGELNR
-313 LAQDAGRLGIT
+313 LAQDAGRLSIT
-324 NREMIEEF
+324 NREMVEEF
-332 VDGSDKINVALGD
+332 VDGGDKINVALGD

-351 VAKIGKLAQMFGED
+351 VEKIGKLAQMFGED

-527 SYQDGTSVLNEFN
+527 SYKDGTSVLNEFN
-540 VQNNTVQAGLD
+540 VQNNTVQAGLE

-604 TTMLVYNNVLTA
+604 TTMLFYNNVLTV
-616 TMIKEKAWLVIRNTS
+616 TMIKEKAWS
-631 KVLNVALT
+631 AAQKVGNAIKVATVATTKLLNAALT
-639 ASTRLLRS
+639 ALQ
-647 ALLALELT
+647 LT
-655 YKRLRYGVEAYRL
+655 YTRLRYGADAYRL
-668 AMEKAKLASLTNP
+668 AMEKAKLASITNP
-681 WAALATVLTVVGV
+681 WAALAMVLTVVGV

-706 KKAVHDNLQSV
+706 KKAIHDNLQSV

-782 EGKLFNENTK
+782 EGKLFNENTNA
-792 SINDYIKKLD
+792 INDYIKKLD

-810 YEQKKEIEKKRLEL
+810 YEQKKILAKEVLEL

-834 IKHVNAEIKAHPEAY
+834 IKHVNAEIGSHPKAY
-849 KSQGTYLFRD
+849 RSYGTYMYVDEL
-859 IFTGKM
+859 T
-865 KEAGDANHKL
+865 GDAKELDGNRLL
-875 QNKLDERA
+875 QKKLDERA
-883 VHEKALKAAQS
+883 AHERALEATRSKLRIKAAE
-894 GLRIL
+894 G
-899 DARKR
+899 R

-929 TGGNSGT
+929 NGSGKGGT
-936 GGNGGNGGNGG
+936 GGGNGGNGG

-1043 RLVDVQ
+1043 RLADVQ

-1064 NAEQMSLLQQRTQG
+1064 NAEQMSLLKQRTQG

-1100 LAIIHEHGGDEY
+1100 LAIIKEHGGDEY

-1120 KELEAVRQN
+1120 KELESVRQN

-1157 VQAMYE
+1157 VQTMYE

-1184 EARKAIMQQAFDTV
+1184 EARKAIMQQAFNMV

-1428 GIHAKCYIDGDDGIA
+1428 GIHAKCYIDGEDGIA

-1451 LKSHT
+1451 LNSRT

>member
-1 MLLLVHKP
+1 
-9 KVAFFMA
+9 MA

-39 KKTLDD
+39 KKNLDD

-72 KAEDHVNAYRSK
+72 KAEDHVNAYRSR

-284 TGQAIEEVEVMNESF
+284 TGQAIGEVEEMNESF
-299 KKMDTRTARGELNR
+299 KKMNTRTARGELNR
-313 LAQDAGRLGIT
+313 LAQDAGRLSIT
-324 NREMIEEF
+324 NREMVEEF
-332 VDGSDKINVALGD
+332 VDGGDKINVALGD

-351 VAKIGKLAQMFGED
+351 VEKIGKLAQMFGED

-485 GFDQLAPMFSQMGLE
+485 GFDKLAPMFSQMGLE

-527 SYQDGTSVLNEFN
+527 SYKDGTSVLNEFN

-616 TMIKEKAWLVIRNTS
+616 TMIKEAAHNAIK
-631 KVLNVALT
+631 KVGIALDY
-639 ASTRLLRS
+639 AKEAATRLLRS

-668 AMEKAKLASLTNP
+668 AMEKAKAASLTNP

-706 KKAVHDNLQSV
+706 KKAIHDNLQSV

-782 EGKLFNENTK
+782 EGKLFNENTNA
-792 SINDYIKKLD
+792 INDYIKKLD

-810 YEQKKEIEKKRLEL
+810 YEQKKEIAKKRLEL
-824 KQTERRKVNN
+824 KQTVRRKVNN

-849 KSQGTYLFRD
+849 RSR
-859 IFTGKM
+859 
-865 KEAGDANHKL
+865 KEFSSFGFGSGQVTEGNRQLA
-875 QNKLDERA
+875 NKLIERA
-883 VHEKALKAAQS
+883 AHEKALKAAQS
-894 GLRIL
+894 DLRVL
-899 DARKR
+899 DARER
-904 ELDKLINSDE
+904 ELAKLLNSDE
-914 GLRKAFADLT
+914 GLRKAFAGLT

-929 TGGNSGT
+929 NGS
-936 GGNGGNGGNGG
+936 GNGGNGGTGG

-1037 AIAESK
+1037 AIAESE

-1064 NAEQMSLLQQRTQG
+1064 NTEQMSLLQQRTQG
-1078 LLTEEE
+1078 LLTEKE
-1084 YNEKLKEAER
+1084 YNEKLKEAEI
-1094 QYHQDR
+1094 QYHRDR
-1100 LAIIHEHGGDEY
+1100 LAIIQEHGGDEY

-1120 KELEAVRQN
+1120 NELESVLQN

-1143 QYDNADS
+1143 QYDNANS

-1171 FQERMTEIARNKE
+1171 YQERMTEIARNKE
-1184 EARKAIMQQAFDTV
+1184 EARRAIMQQAFSTV

-1203 AASSYSQ
+1203 AASSYAQ

-1221 ANYDKQIE
+1221 ANYEKQIE
-1229 AAGNNSAK
+1229 AAGNNSEKKK
-1237 RKKLEEKRDKELAA
+1237 RLEEKRDKELAA

-1264 LAQAVAS
+1264 IAQA
-1271 TAMAAINAYSSA
+1271 TAQTAQSAINAYSSA
-1283 AQVPFVGYILAP
+1283 AAIPIVGHILAP

-1451 LKSHT
+1451 LNSRT

>member
-1 MLLLVHKP
+1 
-9 KVAFFMA
+9 MA

-72 KAEDHVNAYRSK
+72 KAEDHVNAYRSR

-206 EYRELTEK
+206 EYHELTEK

-255 AVTGLSATVRD
+255 AVTGLSATVHD

-284 TGQAIEEVEVMNESF
+284 TGQAIGEVEEMNESF
-299 KKMDTRTARGELNR
+299 KKMNTRTARGELNR
-313 LAQDAGRLGIT
+313 LAQDAGRLSIT
-324 NREMIEEF
+324 NREMVEEF
-332 VDGSDKINVALGD
+332 VDGGDKINVALGD

-351 VAKIGKLAQMFGED
+351 VEKIGKLAQMFGED

-514 LDQVREAQATATQ
+514 LDQVREAQATATK
-527 SYQDGTSVLNEFN
+527 SYKDGTSVLNEFN

-604 TTMLVYNNVLTA
+604 TTMLVYNNILTA
-616 TMIKEKAWLVIRNTS
+616 TMIKEAAHSAIKKAGIALDYAAVAS
-631 KVLNVALT
+631 KN
-639 ASTRLLRS
+639 LLKA
-647 ALLALELT
+647 ALLALRATWALLT
-655 YKRLRYGVEAYRL
+655 GGMKAYNATMAR
-668 AMEKAKLASLTNP
+668 AKILSITNP
-681 WAALATVLTVVGV
+681 WSALATVLTVVGV

-706 KKAVHDNLQSV
+706 KKAIHDNLQSV

-777 ASISK
+777 ATIK
-782 EGKLFNENTK
+782 NEGKLYEENANA
-792 SINDYIKKLD
+792 IDDYIKKLD

-810 YEQKKEIEKKRLEL
+810 YEQKKEIAKKRLEL

-834 IKHVNAEIKAHPEAY
+834 IKHVNAELKAHPEAY
-849 KSQGTYLFRD
+849 RSR
-859 IFTGKM
+859 
-865 KEAGDANHKL
+865 KEFSSFGFGSGQVTEGNRQLA
-875 QNKLDERA
+875 NKLIERA
-883 VHEKALKAAQS
+883 AHEKALKAAQS
-894 GLRIL
+894 DLRIL
-899 DARKR
+899 DARER
-904 ELDKLINSDE
+904 ELTKLINSDE
-914 GLRKAFADLT
+914 GLRKAFSDLT

-929 TGGNSGT
+929 NGS
-936 GGNGGNGGNGG
+936 GNGGNGGNGGGNG

-1043 RLVDVQ
+1043 RLADVQ

-1064 NAEQMSLLQQRTQG
+1064 NTEQMSLLQQRTQG
-1078 LLTEEE
+1078 LLTEKE
-1084 YNEKLKEAER
+1084 YNEKLKEAEI
-1094 QYHQDR
+1094 QYHRDR
-1100 LAIIHEHGGDEY
+1100 LAIIQEHGGDEY

-1120 KELEAVRQN
+1120 KELESVRQN

-1157 VQAMYE
+1157 VQTMYE

-1451 LKSHT
+1451 LNSRT

>member
-1 MLLLVHKP
+1 
-9 KVAFFMA
+9 MA

-39 KKTLDD
+39 KKNLDD

-72 KAEDHVNAYRSK
+72 KAEDHVNAYRSR

-160 RAENFDQENALID
+160 RAENFEQENALID

-214 AKSLKKEIAAVGAEQ
+214 AKLLKKEIAAVGAEQ

-284 TGQAIEEVEVMNESF
+284 TGQAIGEVEEMNESF
-299 KKMDTRTARGELNR
+299 KKMNTRTARGELNR
-313 LAQDAGRLGIT
+313 LAQDAGRLSIT
-324 NREMIEEF
+324 NKEMIEEF

-351 VAKIGKLAQMFGED
+351 VGKIGKLAQMFGED

-485 GFDQLAPMFSQMGLE
+485 GFDKLAPMFSQMGLE

-527 SYQDGTSVLNEFN
+527 SYKDGTSVLNEFN

-616 TMIKEKAWLVIRNTS
+616 TMIKEAAHSAIKKAGIALDYAAVAS
-631 KVLNVALT
+631 KN
-639 ASTRLLRS
+639 LLKA
-647 ALLALELT
+647 ALLALRATWALLT
-655 YKRLRYGVEAYRL
+655 GGMKAYNATMAR
-668 AMEKAKLASLTNP
+668 AKILSITNP
-681 WAALATVLTVVGV
+681 WSALATVLTVVGV

-782 EGKLFNENTK
+782 EGKLFNENTNA
-792 SINDYIKKLD
+792 INDYIKKLD

-810 YEQKKEIEKKRLEL
+810 YEQKKEIAKKRLEL
-824 KQTERRKVNN
+824 KQTVRRKVNN
-834 IKHVNAEIKAHPEAY
+834 IKYVNAEIEAHPEAY
-849 KSQGTYLFRD
+849 RSR
-859 IFTGKM
+859 
-865 KEAGDANHKL
+865 KEFSSFGFGSGQVTEGNRQLA
-875 QNKLDERA
+875 NKLIERA
-883 VHEKALKAAQS
+883 AHEKALKAAQS

-899 DARKR
+899 DAEDR
-904 ELDKLINSDE
+904 ELAKLINSDD
-914 GLRKAFADLT
+914 GLRKAFANLT

-929 TGGNSGT
+929 NGS
-936 GGNGGNGGNGG
+936 GNGGNGGNGG
-947 GNGGNG
+947 GSGNG

-1012 YVKLV
+1012 YVRLV
-1017 DLQTKYDQDTTQT
+1017 DLQTKYNQDTTQT
-1030 QQSMVDA
+1030 QQSMADA
-1037 AIAESK
+1037 AMAEAK
-1043 RLVDVQ
+1043 RLVDVN
-1049 ERQMTESLDAKTRAY
+1049 ERKMKEGLDAKTRAY
-1064 NAEQMSLLQQRTQG
+1064 NAEQMSLLRQRTQG
-1078 LLTEEE
+1078 LLTEEK

-1100 LAIIHEHGGDEY
+1100 LAIIQEHGGDEY
-1112 DEQKWLLD
+1112 EEQKWLLD
-1120 KELEAVRQN
+1120 KDLEAVRKS
-1129 EEDKKNAQMEVLEA
+1129 EEDKKKAQMDMLEA
-1143 QYDNADS
+1143 QYDNANS

-1171 FQERMTEIARNKE
+1171 YQERMTEIARNKE
-1184 EARKAIMQQAFDTV
+1184 EARKAIMQQAFSTV

-1221 ANYDKQIE
+1221 ANYEKQIE
-1229 AAGNNSAK
+1229 AAGNNSEKKK
-1237 RKKLEEKRDKELAA
+1237 RLEEKRDKELAA

-1264 LAQAVAS
+1264 IAQA
-1271 TAMAAINAYSSA
+1271 TAQTAQSAINAYSSA
-1283 AQVPFVGYILAP
+1283 AAIPIVGHILAP

-1428 GIHAKCYIDGDDGIA
+1428 GIHAECYIDGELGIA
-1443 KNLDHYKK
+1443 RNLDRYNK

>member
-1 MLLLVHKP
+1 
-9 KVAFFMA
+9 MA

-39 KKTLDD
+39 KKNLDD

-72 KAEDHVNAYRSK
+72 KAEDHVNAYRSR

-160 RAENFDQENALID
+160 RAENFEQENALID

-214 AKSLKKEIAAVGAEQ
+214 AKLLKKEIAAVGAEQ

-284 TGQAIEEVEVMNESF
+284 TGQAIGEVEEMNESF
-299 KKMDTRTARGELNR
+299 KKMNTRTARGELNR
-313 LAQDAGRLGIT
+313 LAQDAGRLSIT
-324 NREMIEEF
+324 NREMVEEF
-332 VDGSDKINVALGD
+332 VDGGDKINVALGD

-351 VAKIGKLAQMFGED
+351 VEKIGKLAQMFGED

-527 SYQDGTSVLNEFN
+527 SYKDGTSVLNEFN

-616 TMIKEKAWLVIRNTS
+616 TMIKEAAHSAIKKASIALDYAAVAS
-631 KVLNVALT
+631 KN
-639 ASTRLLRS
+639 LLKA
-647 ALLALELT
+647 ALLALRATWALLT
-655 YKRLRYGVEAYRL
+655 GGMKAYNATMAR
-668 AMEKAKLASLTNP
+668 AKILSITNP
-681 WAALATVLTVVGV
+681 WSALATVLTVVGV

-782 EGKLFNENTK
+782 EGKLFNENTNA
-792 SINDYIKKLD
+792 INDYIKKLD

-810 YEQKKEIEKKRLEL
+810 YEQKKEIAKKRLEL
-824 KQTERRKVNN
+824 KQTVRRKVNN
-834 IKHVNAEIKAHPEAY
+834 IKHVNAEIGSHPKAY
-849 KSQGTYLFRD
+849 RSYGTYMYVDEL
-859 IFTGKM
+859 T
-865 KEAGDANHKL
+865 GDAKELDGNRLL
-875 QNKLDERA
+875 QKKLDERA

-894 GLRIL
+894 ELRIL

-904 ELDKLINSDE
+904 ELDKLINSDD

-929 TGGNSGT
+929 NGS
-936 GGNGGNGGNGG
+936 GNGGNGGTGG

-1017 DLQTKYDQDTTQT
+1017 DLQTKYDQDTTQA

-1037 AIAESK
+1037 AIAESE

-1064 NAEQMSLLQQRTQG
+1064 NTEQMSLLQQRTQG
-1078 LLTEEE
+1078 LLTEKE
-1084 YNEKLKEAER
+1084 YNEKLKEAEI
-1094 QYHQDR
+1094 QYHRDR
-1100 LAIIHEHGGDEY
+1100 LAIIQEHGGDEY

-1120 KELEAVRQN
+1120 KELESVRQN
-1129 EEDKKNAQMEVLEA
+1129 EEDKKNAQMKVLEA
-1143 QYDNADS
+1143 QYDNANS

-1171 FQERMTEIARNKE
+1171 YQERMTEIARNKE
-1184 EARKAIMQQAFDTV
+1184 EARKAIMQQAFNTV

-1221 ANYDKQIE
+1221 ANYEKQIE
-1229 AAGNNSAK
+1229 AAGNNSEKKK
-1237 RKKLEEKRDKELAA
+1237 RLEEKRDKELAA

-1264 LAQAVAS
+1264 IAQA
-1271 TAMAAINAYSSA
+1271 TAQTAQSAINAYSSA
-1283 AQVPFVGYILAP
+1283 AAIPIVGHILAP

-1428 GIHAKCYIDGDDGIA
+1428 GIHAECYIDGELGIA
-1443 KNLDHYKK
+1443 RNLDRYNK

>member
-1 MLLLVHKP
+1 
-9 KVAFFMA
+9 MA
-16 TTQTFETIVTLN
+16 TTQTLETIVTLN

-39 KKTLDD
+39 KKNLDD

-72 KAEDHVNAYRSK
+72 KAEDHVNAYRSR

-160 RAENFDQENALID
+160 RAENFEQENALID

-284 TGQAIEEVEVMNESF
+284 TGQAIGEVEEMNESF
-299 KKMDTRTARGELNR
+299 KKMNTRTARGELNR

-373 MLATGSAVNDL
+373 MLATGSTVNDL

-527 SYQDGTSVLNEFN
+527 SYKDGTSVLNEFN

-573 YSVSLTSMGIKT
+573 YSVSLTSIGIKT

-777 ASISK
+777 ATIK
-782 EGKLFNENTK
+782 NEGKLYEENANA
-792 SINDYIKKLD
+792 IDDYIKKLD

-810 YEQKKEIEKKRLEL
+810 YEQKKEIAKKRLEL

-834 IKHVNAEIKAHPEAY
+834 IKHVNAELKAHPEAY
-849 KSQGTYLFRD
+849 RSR
-859 IFTGKM
+859 
-865 KEAGDANHKL
+865 KEFSSFGFGSGQVTEGNRQLA
-875 QNKLDERA
+875 NKLIERA
-883 VHEKALKAAQS
+883 AHEKALKATQS
-894 GLRIL
+894 DLRIL
-899 DARKR
+899 DAQER
-904 ELDKLINSDE
+904 ELTKLINSDE
-914 GLRKAFADLT
+914 GLRKAFSDLT

-929 TGGNSGT
+929 NGS
-936 GGNGGNGGNGG
+936 GNGGNGGNGG

-1043 RLVDVQ
+1043 RLADVQ

-1064 NAEQMSLLQQRTQG
+1064 NAEQMTLLQQRTQG

-1100 LAIIHEHGGDEY
+1100 LAIIQEHGGDEY

-1120 KELEAVRQN
+1120 NELESVRQN

-1143 QYDNADS
+1143 QYDNADN

-1157 VQAMYE
+1157 VQTMYE

-1184 EARKAIMQQAFDTV
+1184 EARKAIMQQSFDTV

-1451 LKSHT
+1451 LNSRT

>member
-1 MLLLVHKP
+1 
-9 KVAFFMA
+9 MA

-39 KKTLDD
+39 KKNLDD

-72 KAEDHVNAYRSK
+72 KAEDHVNAYRSR

-206 EYRELTEK
+206 EYHELTEK

-284 TGQAIEEVEVMNESF
+284 TGQAIGEVEEMNESF

-514 LDQVREAQATATQ
+514 LDQVREAQATAAQ

-604 TTMLVYNNVLTA
+604 TTMLVYNNVLTV
-616 TMIKEKAWLVIRNTS
+616 TMIKEKAWS
-631 KVLNVALT
+631 AAQKVGNAIKVATVATTKLLNAALT
-639 ASTRLLRS
+639 ALQ
-647 ALLALELT
+647 LT
-655 YKRLRYGVEAYRL
+655 YTRLRYGADAYRL
-668 AMEKAKLASLTNP
+668 AMEKAKLASITNP

-750 IIRSNAFSIGERRSA
+750 IIRSNAFSIGERRNA

-777 ASISK
+777 ATIK
-782 EGKLFNENTK
+782 NEGKLYEENANA
-792 SINDYIKKLD
+792 IDDYIKKLD

-810 YEQKKEIEKKRLEL
+810 YEQKKEIAKKRLEL

-834 IKHVNAEIKAHPEAY
+834 IKHVNAELKAHPEAY
-849 KSQGTYLFRD
+849 RSR
-859 IFTGKM
+859 
-865 KEAGDANHKL
+865 KEFSSFGFGSGQVTEGNRQLA
-875 QNKLDERA
+875 NKLIERA
-883 VHEKALKAAQS
+883 AHEKALKAAQS
-894 GLRIL
+894 DLRIL
-899 DARKR
+899 DARER
-904 ELDKLINSDE
+904 ELTKLINSDE
-914 GLRKAFADLT
+914 GLRKAFSDLT

-929 TGGNSGT
+929 NGS
-936 GGNGGNGGNGG
+936 GNGGNGGGNG

-1043 RLVDVQ
+1043 RLADVQ

-1100 LAIIHEHGGDEY
+1100 LAIIQEHGGDEY

-1120 KELEAVRQN
+1120 KELESVRQN

-1157 VQAMYE
+1157 VQTMYE

-1416 DVIDQLSLVLAQ
+1416 DVIDHLSFVLAQ
-1428 GIHAKCYIDGDDGIA
+1428 GIHAKCYIDGEDGIA

-1451 LKSHT
+1451 LNSRT

>member
-1 MLLLVHKP
+1 
-9 KVAFFMA
+9 MA

-39 KKTLDD
+39 KKNLDD

-72 KAEDHVNAYRSK
+72 KAEDHVNAYRSR

-160 RAENFDQENALID
+160 RAENFEQENALID

-284 TGQAIEEVEVMNESF
+284 TGQAIGEVEEMNESF
-299 KKMDTRTARGELNR
+299 KKMNTRTARGELNR

-527 SYQDGTSVLNEFN
+527 SYKDGTSVLNEFN

-573 YSVSLTSMGIKT
+573 YSVSLTSIGIKT

-777 ASISK
+777 ATIK
-782 EGKLFNENTK
+782 NEGKLYEENANA
-792 SINDYIKKLD
+792 IDDYIKKLD

-810 YEQKKEIEKKRLEL
+810 YEQKKEIAKKRLEL

-834 IKHVNAEIKAHPEAY
+834 IKHVNAELKAHPEAY
-849 KSQGTYLFRD
+849 RSR
-859 IFTGKM
+859 
-865 KEAGDANHKL
+865 KEFSSFGFGSGQVTEGNRQLA
-875 QNKLDERA
+875 NKLIERA
-883 VHEKALKAAQS
+883 AHEKALKATQS
-894 GLRIL
+894 DLRIL
-899 DARKR
+899 DAQER
-904 ELDKLINSDE
+904 ELTKLINSDE
-914 GLRKAFADLT
+914 GLRKAFSDLT

-929 TGGNSGT
+929 
-936 GGNGGNGGNGG
+936 NGSGNGGNGG

-1043 RLVDVQ
+1043 RLADVQ

-1120 KELEAVRQN
+1120 KELEAVRQK

-1150 ASGQMAA
+1150 ASGQMAV

-1416 DVIDQLSLVLAQ
+1416 DVIDHLSFVISQ
-1428 GIHAKCYIDGDDGIA
+1428 GIHAKCYIDGEDGIA

>member
-1 MLLLVHKP
+1 
-9 KVAFFMA
+9 MA

-39 KKTLDD
+39 KKNLDD

-72 KAEDHVNAYRSK
+72 KAEDHVNAYRSR

-160 RAENFDQENALID
+160 RAENFEQENALID

-206 EYRELTEK
+206 EYHELTEK
-214 AKSLKKEIAAVGAEQ
+214 AKLLKKEIAAVGAEQ

-284 TGQAIEEVEVMNESF
+284 TGQAIGEVEEMNESF
-299 KKMDTRTARGELNR
+299 KKMNTRTARGELNR
-313 LAQDAGRLGIT
+313 LAQDAGRLSIT
-324 NREMIEEF
+324 NREMVEEF
-332 VDGSDKINVALGD
+332 VDGGDKINVALGD

-351 VAKIGKLAQMFGED
+351 VEKIGKLAQMFGED

-527 SYQDGTSVLNEFN
+527 SYKDGTSVLNEFN

-560 CIELGEKLMPIAK
+560 CIELGEKLIPIAK

-591 YVSKHIVVLAALA
+591 YVSKHIVVFAALA

-616 TMIKEKAWLVIRNTS
+616 TMIKEAAHSAIKKAGIALDYAAVAS
-631 KVLNVALT
+631 KN
-639 ASTRLLRS
+639 LLKA
-647 ALLALELT
+647 ALLALRATWALLT
-655 YKRLRYGVEAYRL
+655 GGMKAYNATMAR
-668 AMEKAKLASLTNP
+668 AKILSITNP
-681 WAALATVLTVVGV
+681 WSALATVLTVVGV

-782 EGKLFNENTK
+782 EGKLFNENTNA
-792 SINDYIKKLD
+792 INDYIKKLD

-810 YEQKKEIEKKRLEL
+810 YEQKKEIAKKRLEL
-824 KQTERRKVNN
+824 KQTVRRKVNN
-834 IKHVNAEIKAHPEAY
+834 IKHVNAEIGSHPKAY
-849 KSQGTYLFRD
+849 RSYGTYMYVDEL
-859 IFTGKM
+859 T
-865 KEAGDANHKL
+865 GDAKELDGNRLL
-875 QNKLDERA
+875 QKKLDERA

-899 DARKR
+899 DAEDR
-904 ELDKLINSDE
+904 ELAKLINSDD

-929 TGGNSGT
+929 NGS
-936 GGNGGNGGNGG
+936 GNGGNGGNGG

-981 TDELALKQQL
+981 TDELTLKQQL

-1037 AIAESK
+1037 AIAESE

-1064 NAEQMSLLQQRTQG
+1064 NTEQMSLLQQRTQG
-1078 LLTEEE
+1078 LLTEKE
-1084 YNEKLKEAER
+1084 YNEKLKEAEI
-1094 QYHQDR
+1094 QYHRDR
-1100 LAIIHEHGGDEY
+1100 LAIIQEHGGDEY

-1120 KELEAVRQN
+1120 NELESVRQN
-1129 EEDKKNAQMEVLEA
+1129 EEDKKKAQMEVLEA
-1143 QYDNADS
+1143 QYDNANS

-1171 FQERMTEIARNKE
+1171 YQERMTEIARNKE
-1184 EARKAIMQQAFDTV
+1184 EARRAIMQQAFSTV

-1221 ANYDKQIE
+1221 ANYEKQIE
-1229 AAGNNSAK
+1229 AAGNNSEKKK
-1237 RKKLEEKRDKELAA
+1237 RLEEKRDKELAV

-1264 LAQAVAS
+1264 IAQA
-1271 TAMAAINAYSSA
+1271 TAQTAQSAINAYSSA
-1283 AQVPFVGYILAP
+1283 AAIPIVGHILAP

-1428 GIHAKCYIDGDDGIA
+1428 GIHAECYIDGELGIA
-1443 KNLDHYKK
+1443 RNLDRYNK

>member
-1 MLLLVHKP
+1 
-9 KVAFFMA
+9 MA

-39 KKTLDD
+39 KKNLDD

-206 EYRELTEK
+206 EYHELTKK

-284 TGQAIEEVEVMNESF
+284 TGQAIGEVEEMNESF
-299 KKMDTRTARGELNR
+299 KKMNTRTARGELNR
-313 LAQDAGRLGIT
+313 LAQDAGRLSIT
-324 NREMIEEF
+324 NREMVEEF
-332 VDGSDKINVALGD
+332 VDGGDKINVALGD

-351 VAKIGKLAQMFGED
+351 VEKIGKLAQMFGED

-527 SYQDGTSVLNEFN
+527 SYKDGTSVLNEFN

-573 YSVSLTSMGIKT
+573 YSVSLTSIGIKT

-604 TTMLVYNNVLTA
+604 TTMLFYNNVLTV
-616 TMIKEKAWLVIRNTS
+616 TMIKEKAWS
-631 KVLNVALT
+631 AAQKVGNAIKVATVATTKLLNAALT
-639 ASTRLLRS
+639 ALQ
-647 ALLALELT
+647 LT
-655 YKRLRYGVEAYRL
+655 YTRLRYGADAYRL
-668 AMEKAKLASLTNP
+668 AMEKAKLASITNP
-681 WAALATVLTVVGV
+681 WAALAMVLTVVGV

-706 KKAVHDNLQSV
+706 KKAIHDNLQSV

-782 EGKLFNENTK
+782 EGKLFNENTNA
-792 SINDYIKKLD
+792 INDYIKKLD

-810 YEQKKEIEKKRLEL
+810 YEQKKEIAKKRLEL
-824 KQTERRKVNN
+824 KQTVRRKVNN
-834 IKHVNAEIKAHPEAY
+834 IKHVNAEIEAHPEAY
-849 KSQGTYLFRD
+849 RSQ
-859 IFTGKM
+859 
-865 KEAGDANHKL
+865 KEFSSFGFGSGQVTEGNRQLA
-875 QNKLDERA
+875 NKLIERA
-883 VHEKALKAAQS
+883 AHEKALKAAQS
-894 GLRIL
+894 DLRTL
-899 DARKR
+899 NAQER
-904 ELDKLINSDE
+904 ELVKLINSDE

-929 TGGNSGT
+929 NGS
-936 GGNGGNGGNGG
+936 GNGGNGGNGG

-1037 AIAESK
+1037 SIAESK

-1064 NAEQMSLLQQRTQG
+1064 NAEQMTLLKQRTQG
-1078 LLTEEE
+1078 LLTEEK
-1084 YNEKLKEAER
+1084 YNEKLKEAEI
-1094 QYHQDR
+1094 QYHRDR
-1100 LAIIHEHGGDEY
+1100 LAIIQEHGGDEY

-1120 KELEAVRQN
+1120 NELESVRQN
-1129 EEDKKNAQMEVLEA
+1129 EEDKKKAQMEVLEA
-1143 QYDNADS
+1143 QYDNANS

-1171 FQERMTEIARNKE
+1171 YQERMTEIARNKE
-1184 EARKAIMQQAFDTV
+1184 EARRAIMQQAFSTV

-1203 AASSYSQ
+1203 AASSYAQ

-1221 ANYDKQIE
+1221 ANYEKQIE
-1229 AAGNNSAK
+1229 AAGNNSEKKK
-1237 RKKLEEKRDKELAA
+1237 RLEEKRDKELAA

-1264 LAQAVAS
+1264 IAQA
-1271 TAMAAINAYSSA
+1271 TAQTAQSAINAYSSA
-1283 AQVPFVGYILAP
+1283 AAIPIVGHILAP

-1428 GIHAKCYIDGDDGIA
+1428 GIHAECYIDGELGIA
-1443 KNLDHYKK
+1443 RNLDRYNK

>member
-39 KKTLDD
+39 KKNLDD

-72 KAEDHVNAYRSK
+72 KAEDHVNAYRSR

-160 RAENFDQENALID
+160 RAENFEQENALID

-284 TGQAIEEVEVMNESF
+284 TGQAIGEVEEMNESF
-299 KKMDTRTARGELNR
+299 KKMNTRTARGELNR
-313 LAQDAGRLGIT
+313 LAQDAGRLSIT
-324 NREMIEEF
+324 NREMVEEF
-332 VDGSDKINVALGD
+332 VDGGDKINVALGD

-351 VAKIGKLAQMFGED
+351 VEKIGKLAQMFGED

-527 SYQDGTSVLNEFN
+527 SYKDGTSVLNEFN

-616 TMIKEKAWLVIRNTS
+616 TMIKDAAHNAIKKAGI
-631 KVLNVALT
+631 ALDY
-639 ASTRLLRS
+639 AKEAATRLLKS

-777 ASISK
+777 ATIK
-782 EGKLFNENTK
+782 NEGKLYEENANA
-792 SINDYIKKLD
+792 IDDYIKKLD

-810 YEQKKEIEKKRLEL
+810 YEQKKEIAKKRLEL
-824 KQTERRKVNN
+824 KQTVRRKVNN
-834 IKHVNAEIKAHPEAY
+834 IKYVNAEIEAHPEAY
-849 KSQGTYLFRD
+849 RSR
-859 IFTGKM
+859 
-865 KEAGDANHKL
+865 KEFSSFGFGSGQVTEGNRQLA
-875 QNKLDERA
+875 NKLIERA
-883 VHEKALKAAQS
+883 AHEKALKAAQS
-894 GLRIL
+894 DLRTL
-899 DARKR
+899 NAQER
-904 ELDKLINSDE
+904 ELVKLINSDE

-929 TGGNSGT
+929 NGS
-936 GGNGGNGGNGG
+936 GNGGTGG

-968 YDKESSALKHTLD
+968 YNKESSALKHTLD

-1043 RLVDVQ
+1043 RLADVQ

-1100 LAIIHEHGGDEY
+1100 LAIIQEHGGDEY

-1120 KELEAVRQN
+1120 KELESVRQN
-1129 EEDKKNAQMEVLEA
+1129 EEDKKNAQMKVLEA
-1143 QYDNADS
+1143 QYDNANS

-1171 FQERMTEIARNKE
+1171 YQERMTEIARNKE
-1184 EARKAIMQQAFDTV
+1184 EARKAIMQQAFSTV

-1221 ANYDKQIE
+1221 ANYEKQIE
-1229 AAGNNSAK
+1229 AAGNNSEKKK
-1237 RKKLEEKRDKELAA
+1237 RLEEKRDKELAA

-1264 LAQAVAS
+1264 IAQA
-1271 TAMAAINAYSSA
+1271 TAQTAQSAINAYSSA
-1283 AQVPFVGYILAP
+1283 AAIPIVGHILAP

-1428 GIHAKCYIDGDDGIA
+1428 GIHAECYIDGELGIA
-1443 KNLDHYKK
+1443 RNLDRYNK

>member
-1 MLLLVHKP
+1 
-9 KVAFFMA
+9 MA

-39 KKTLDD
+39 KKNLDD

-108 VLKQQMKSA
+108 ILKQQMKSA
-117 TNPEDYKRLEEHLER
+117 TNPAEYKRLEEHLES

-160 RAENFDQENALID
+160 RAENFEQENALID
-173 RTLKNIS
+173 HTLKNIS

-206 EYRELTEK
+206 EYHELTKK

-527 SYQDGTSVLNEFN
+527 SYKDGTSVLNEFN

-604 TTMLVYNNVLTA
+604 TTMLVYNNVLTV
-616 TMIKEKAWLVIRNTS
+616 TMIKEKAWS
-631 KVLNVALT
+631 AAQKVGNAIKVATVATTKLLNAALT
-639 ASTRLLRS
+639 ALQ
-647 ALLALELT
+647 LT
-655 YKRLRYGVEAYRL
+655 YTRLRYGADAYRL
-668 AMEKAKLASLTNP
+668 AMEKAKLASITNP

-750 IIRSNAFSIGERRSA
+750 IIRSNAFSIGERRNA

-777 ASISK
+777 ATIK
-782 EGKLFNENTK
+782 NEGKLYEENANA
-792 SINDYIKKLD
+792 IDDYIKKLD

-810 YEQKKEIEKKRLEL
+810 YEQKKEIAKKRLEL

-834 IKHVNAEIKAHPEAY
+834 IKHVNAELKAHPEAY
-849 KSQGTYLFRD
+849 RSR
-859 IFTGKM
+859 
-865 KEAGDANHKL
+865 KEFSSFGFGSGQVTEGNRQLA
-875 QNKLDERA
+875 NKLIERA
-883 VHEKALKAAQS
+883 AHEKALKATQS
-894 GLRIL
+894 DLRIL
-899 DARKR
+899 DAQER
-904 ELDKLINSDE
+904 ELTKLINSDE
-914 GLRKAFADLT
+914 GLRKAFSDLT

-929 TGGNSGT
+929 NGS
-936 GGNGGNGGNGG
+936 GNGGNGGNGG

-1043 RLVDVQ
+1043 RLADVQ

-1120 KELEAVRQN
+1120 KELEAVRQK

-1150 ASGQMAA
+1150 ASGQMAV

-1318 QEAGYYEGGFTGGSS
+1318 QESGYYEGGFTGGSS

-1451 LKSHT
+1451 LNSRT

>member
-1 MLLLVHKP
+1 MVHKP

-39 KKTLDD
+39 KKNLDD

-72 KAEDHVNAYRSK
+72 KAEDHVNAYRSR

-160 RAENFDQENALID
+160 RAENFEQENALID

-214 AKSLKKEIAAVGAEQ
+214 AKLLKKEIAAVGAEQ

-284 TGQAIEEVEVMNESF
+284 TGQAIGEVEEMNESF
-299 KKMDTRTARGELNR
+299 KKMNTRTARGELNR
-313 LAQDAGRLGIT
+313 LAQDAGRLSIT
-324 NREMIEEF
+324 NREMVEEF
-332 VDGSDKINVALGD
+332 VDGGDKINVALGD

-351 VAKIGKLAQMFGED
+351 VEKIGKLAQMFGED

-514 LDQVREAQATATQ
+514 LDQVREAQATATK
-527 SYQDGTSVLNEFN
+527 SYKDGTSVLNEFN

-616 TMIKEKAWLVIRNTS
+616 TMIKEAAHSAIKKAGIALDYAAVAS
-631 KVLNVALT
+631 KN
-639 ASTRLLRS
+639 LLKA
-647 ALLALELT
+647 ALLALRATWALLT
-655 YKRLRYGVEAYRL
+655 GGMKAYNATMAR
-668 AMEKAKLASLTNP
+668 AKILSITNP
-681 WAALATVLTVVGV
+681 WSALATVLTVVGV

-782 EGKLFNENTK
+782 EGKLFNENTNA
-792 SINDYIKKLD
+792 INDYIKKLD

-810 YEQKKEIEKKRLEL
+810 YEQKKEIAKKRLEL
-824 KQTERRKVNN
+824 KQTVRRKVNN
-834 IKHVNAEIKAHPEAY
+834 IKHVNAEIGSHPKAY
-849 KSQGTYLFRD
+849 RSYGTYMYVDEL
-859 IFTGKM
+859 T
-865 KEAGDANHKL
+865 GDAKELDGNRLL
-875 QNKLDERA
+875 QKKLDERA

-899 DARKR
+899 DAEDR
-904 ELDKLINSDE
+904 ELAKLINSDE

-929 TGGNSGT
+929 NGS
-936 GGNGGNGGNGG
+936 GNGGTGG

-1017 DLQTKYDQDTTQT
+1017 DLQTKYNQDTTQT

-1037 AIAESK
+1037 AIAESE
-1043 RLVDVQ
+1043 RLADVQ

-1064 NAEQMSLLQQRTQG
+1064 NTEQMSLLQQRTQG
-1078 LLTEEE
+1078 LLTEKE
-1084 YNEKLKEAER
+1084 YNEKLKEAEI
-1094 QYHQDR
+1094 QYHRDR
-1100 LAIIHEHGGDEY
+1100 LAIIQEHGGDEY

-1120 KELEAVRQN
+1120 KELESVRQN
-1129 EEDKKNAQMEVLEA
+1129 EEDKKNAQMKVLEA
-1143 QYDNADS
+1143 QYDNANS

-1171 FQERMTEIARNKE
+1171 YQERMTEIARNKE
-1184 EARKAIMQQAFDTV
+1184 EARKAIMQQAFSTV

-1221 ANYDKQIE
+1221 ANYEKQIE

-1264 LAQAVAS
+1264 IAQA
-1271 TAMAAINAYSSA
+1271 TAQTAQSAINAYSSA
-1283 AQVPFVGYILAP
+1283 AAIPIVGHILAP

-1428 GIHAKCYIDGDDGIA
+1428 GIHAECYIDGELGIA
-1443 KNLDHYKK
+1443 RNLDRYNK

>member
-1 MLLLVHKP
+1 
-9 KVAFFMA
+9 MA

-72 KAEDHVNAYRSK
+72 KAEDHVNAYRSR

-284 TGQAIEEVEVMNESF
+284 TGQAIGEVEVMNESF

-616 TMIKEKAWLVIRNTS
+616 MMIKEKAWLVIRNTS

-717 KEANAI
+717 KETNAI

-834 IKHVNAEIKAHPEAY
+834 IKYVNAEIKAHPEAY

-924 INGGG
+924 INS
-929 TGGNSGT
+929 GGNGS
-936 GGNGGNGGNGG
+936 GNGGNGGNGG

-1064 NAEQMSLLQQRTQG
+1064 NTEQMSLLKQRTQG
-1078 LLTEEE
+1078 LLTEEK
-1084 YNEKLKEAER
+1084 YNEKLKEAEI
-1094 QYHQDR
+1094 QYHRDR
-1100 LAIIHEHGGDEY
+1100 LAIIQEHGGDEY

-1120 KELEAVRQN
+1120 KELESVRQN
-1129 EEDKKNAQMEVLEA
+1129 EEDKKNAQMKVLEA
-1143 QYDNADS
+1143 QYDNANS

-1163 QQLITYEQ
+1163 QQLISYEQ
-1171 FQERMTEIARNKE
+1171 YQERMTEIARNKE
-1184 EARKAIMQQAFDTV
+1184 EARRAIMQQAFSTV

-1409 ATLGEAR
+1409 TTLGEAR
-1416 DVIDQLSLVLAQ
+1416 DVIDRLSMILAE
-1428 GIHAKCYIDGDDGIA
+1428 GIHAECYIDGELGIA
-1443 KNLDHYKK
+1443 RNLDRYNK

>member
-39 KKTLDD
+39 KKNLDD

-72 KAEDHVNAYRSK
+72 KAEDHVNAYRSR

-146 TLSQYNTA
+146 TISQYNTA
-154 IAEATR
+154 IAETTR

-299 KKMDTRTARGELNR
+299 KNMDTRTARGELNR

-527 SYQDGTSVLNEFN
+527 SYKDGTSVLNEFN

-573 YSVSLTSMGIKT
+573 YSVSLTSIGIKT

-616 TMIKEKAWLVIRNTS
+616 TMIKDAAHNAIKKAGI
-631 KVLNVALT
+631 ALDY
-639 ASTRLLRS
+639 AKEAATRLLKS

-668 AMEKAKLASLTNP
+668 AMEKAKLASITNP

-777 ASISK
+777 ATIK
-782 EGKLFNENTK
+782 NEGKLYEENANA
-792 SINDYIKKLD
+792 IDDYIRKLD

-810 YEQKKEIEKKRLEL
+810 YEQKKEIAKKRLEL

-849 KSQGTYLFRD
+849 RSR
-859 IFTGKM
+859 
-865 KEAGDANHKL
+865 KEFSSFGFGSGQVTEDNRQLA
-875 QNKLDERA
+875 NKLIERA
-883 VHEKALKAAQS
+883 AHEKALKATQS
-894 GLRIL
+894 DLRVL
-899 DARKR
+899 DARER
-904 ELDKLINSDE
+904 ELTKLINSDE
-914 GLRKAFADLT
+914 GLRKAFSDLT

-929 TGGNSGT
+929 NGS
-936 GGNGGNGGNGG
+936 GNGGTGGGNGG

-1049 ERQMTESLDAKTRAY
+1049 ERQMTESLDAKTHAY
-1064 NAEQMSLLQQRTQG
+1064 NAEQMALLQQRTQG

-1084 YNEKLKEAER
+1084 YNEKLKEAEI

-1100 LAIIHEHGGDEY
+1100 LAIIKEHGGDEY

-1451 LKSHT
+1451 LNSRT

>member
-1 MLLLVHKP
+1 
-9 KVAFFMA
+9 MA

-39 KKTLDD
+39 KKNLDD

-72 KAEDHVNAYRSK
+72 KAEDHVNAYRSR

-160 RAENFDQENALID
+160 RAGNFEQENALID

-284 TGQAIEEVEVMNESF
+284 TGQAIGEVEEMNESF
-299 KKMDTRTARGELNR
+299 KKMNTRTARGELNR

-527 SYQDGTSVLNEFN
+527 SYKDGTSVLNEFN

-573 YSVSLTSMGIKT
+573 YSVSLTSIGIKT

-777 ASISK
+777 ATIK
-782 EGKLFNENTK
+782 NEGKLYEENANA
-792 SINDYIKKLD
+792 IDDYIKKLD

-810 YEQKKEIEKKRLEL
+810 YEQKKEIAKKRLEL

-834 IKHVNAEIKAHPEAY
+834 IKHVNAELKAHPEAY
-849 KSQGTYLFRD
+849 RSR
-859 IFTGKM
+859 
-865 KEAGDANHKL
+865 KEFSSFGFGSGQVTEGNRQLA
-875 QNKLDERA
+875 NKLIERA
-883 VHEKALKAAQS
+883 AHEKALKATQS
-894 GLRIL
+894 DLRIL
-899 DARKR
+899 DAQER
-904 ELDKLINSDE
+904 ELTKLINSDE
-914 GLRKAFADLT
+914 GLRKAFSDLT

-929 TGGNSGT
+929 NGS
-936 GGNGGNGGNGG
+936 GNGGNGGNGG

-1043 RLVDVQ
+1043 RLADVQ

-1120 KELEAVRQN
+1120 KELEAVRQK

-1150 ASGQMAA
+1150 ASGQMAV

-1416 DVIDQLSLVLAQ
+1416 DVIDHLSFVISQ
-1428 GIHAKCYIDGDDGIA
+1428 GIHAKCYIDGEDGIA

>member
-1 MLLLVHKP
+1 
-9 KVAFFMA
+9 MA

-39 KKTLDD
+39 KKNLDD

-72 KAEDHVNAYRSK
+72 KAEDHVNAYRSR

-160 RAENFDQENALID
+160 RAENFEQENALID

-284 TGQAIEEVEVMNESF
+284 TGQAIEEVEEMNESF
-299 KKMDTRTARGELNR
+299 KKMNTRTARGELNR

-441 TKMFQEPMKFA
+441 TKIFQEPMKFA

-527 SYQDGTSVLNEFN
+527 SYKDGTSVLNEFN

-573 YSVSLTSMGIKT
+573 YSVSLTSIGIKT

-777 ASISK
+777 ATIK
-782 EGKLFNENTK
+782 NEGKLYEENANA
-792 SINDYIKKLD
+792 IDDYIKKLD

-810 YEQKKEIEKKRLEL
+810 YEQKKEIAKKRLEL

-834 IKHVNAEIKAHPEAY
+834 IKHVNAELKAHPEAY
-849 KSQGTYLFRD
+849 RSR
-859 IFTGKM
+859 
-865 KEAGDANHKL
+865 KEFSSFGFGSGQVTEGNRQLA
-875 QNKLDERA
+875 NKLIERA
-883 VHEKALKAAQS
+883 AHEKALKATQS
-894 GLRIL
+894 DLRVL
-899 DARKR
+899 DAQER
-904 ELDKLINSDE
+904 ELTKLINSDE

-924 INGGG
+924 INS
-929 TGGNSGT
+929 GGNGS
-936 GGNGGNGGNGG
+936 GNGGNGGNGG

-1043 RLVDVQ
+1043 RLADVQ

-1112 DEQKWLLD
+1112 DEQKWLVD

-1350 NAVNNPQVLPALQL
+1350 NAVNNQQVLPALQL

-1409 ATLGEAR
+1409 ATLGETR

-1451 LKSHT
+1451 LNSRT

>member
-1 MLLLVHKP
+1 
-9 KVAFFMA
+9 MA

-72 KAEDHVNAYRSK
+72 KAEDHVNAYRSR

-160 RAENFDQENALID
+160 RAENFEQENALID
-173 RTLKNIS
+173 HTLKNIS

-214 AKSLKKEIAAVGAEQ
+214 AKLLKKEIVAVGAEQ

-299 KKMDTRTARGELNR
+299 KNMNTRTARGELNR

-527 SYQDGTSVLNEFN
+527 SYKDGTSVLNEFN

-573 YSVSLTSMGIKT
+573 YSVSLTSIGIKT

-604 TTMLVYNNVLTA
+604 TTMLFYNNVLTV
-616 TMIKEKAWLVIRNTS
+616 TMIKEKAWS
-631 KVLNVALT
+631 AAQKVGNAIKVATVATTKLLNAALT
-639 ASTRLLRS
+639 ALQ
-647 ALLALELT
+647 LT
-655 YKRLRYGVEAYRL
+655 YTRLRYGADAYRL
-668 AMEKAKLASLTNP
+668 AMEKAKLASITNP
-681 WAALATVLTVVGV
+681 WAALAMVLTVVGV

-782 EGKLFNENTK
+782 EGKLFNENK
-792 SINDYIKKLD
+792 NAINDYIKKLD

-810 YEQKKEIEKKRLEL
+810 YEQKKEIAKKRLEL

-849 KSQGTYLFRD
+849 KSR
-859 IFTGKM
+859 
-865 KEAGDANHKL
+865 KEFSSFGFGSGQVTEGNRQLA
-875 QNKLDERA
+875 NKLIERA
-883 VHEKALKAAQS
+883 AHEKALKAAQS
-894 GLRIL
+894 DLRIL
-899 DARKR
+899 DARER
-904 ELDKLINSDE
+904 ELTKLINSDE
-914 GLRKAFADLT
+914 GLRKAFSDLT
-924 INGGG
+924 I
-929 TGGNSGT
+929 
-936 GGNGGNGGNGG
+936 NGG

-1043 RLVDVQ
+1043 RLADVQ

-1078 LLTEEE
+1078 LLTEDE

-1120 KELEAVRQN
+1120 KELETVRQN

-1143 QYDNADS
+1143 QYDNANS
-1150 ASGQMAA
+1150 ASVQMAA

-1451 LKSHT
+1451 LNSRT

>member
-1 MLLLVHKP
+1 
-9 KVAFFMA
+9 MA

-160 RAENFDQENALID
+160 RAENFEQENALID

-206 EYRELTEK
+206 EYHELTEK
-214 AKSLKKEIAAVGAEQ
+214 AKLLKKEIAAVGAEQ

-284 TGQAIEEVEVMNESF
+284 TGQAIGEVEEMNESF
-299 KKMDTRTARGELNR
+299 KKMNTRTARGELNR
-313 LAQDAGRLGIT
+313 LAQDAGRLSIT
-324 NREMIEEF
+324 NREMVEEF
-332 VDGSDKINVALGD
+332 VDGGDKINVALGD

-351 VAKIGKLAQMFGED
+351 VEKIGKLAQMFGED

-527 SYQDGTSVLNEFN
+527 SYKDGTSVLNEFN

-668 AMEKAKLASLTNP
+668 AMEKAKLASITNP
-681 WAALATVLTVVGV
+681 WAALATVLTVVGI

-782 EGKLFNENTK
+782 EGKLFNENTNA
-792 SINDYIKKLD
+792 INDYIKKLD

-810 YEQKKEIEKKRLEL
+810 YEQKKEIAKKRLEL

-834 IKHVNAEIKAHPEAY
+834 IKHVNAEIGAHPEAY
-849 KSQGTYLFRD
+849 RSR
-859 IFTGKM
+859 
-865 KEAGDANHKL
+865 KEFSSFGFGSGQVTEGNRQLA
-875 QNKLDERA
+875 NKLIERA
-883 VHEKALKAAQS
+883 AHEKALKAAQS
-894 GLRIL
+894 DLRIL
-899 DARKR
+899 DAQER
-904 ELDKLINSDE
+904 ELTKLINSDE

-929 TGGNSGT
+929 NGS
-936 GGNGGNGGNGG
+936 NGGNGGGNG

-1043 RLVDVQ
+1043 RLADVQ

-1064 NAEQMSLLQQRTQG
+1064 NTEQMSLLKQRTQG

-1100 LAIIHEHGGDEY
+1100 LAIIKEHGGDEY

-1120 KELEAVRQN
+1120 KELESVRQN

-1157 VQAMYE
+1157 VQTMYE

-1184 EARKAIMQQAFDTV
+1184 EARKAIMQQAFNTV

-1416 DVIDQLSLVLAQ
+1416 DVIDLLSLVLAQ
-1428 GIHAKCYIDGDDGIA
+1428 GIHAKCYIDGEDGIA

>member
-1 MLLLVHKP
+1 
-9 KVAFFMA
+9 MA

-39 KKTLDD
+39 KKNLDD

-72 KAEDHVNAYRSK
+72 KAEDHVNAYRSR

-160 RAENFDQENALID
+160 RAENFEQENALID

-214 AKSLKKEIAAVGAEQ
+214 AKLLKKEIAAVGAEQ

-284 TGQAIEEVEVMNESF
+284 TGQAIGEVEEMNESF
-299 KKMDTRTARGELNR
+299 KKMNTRTARGELNR
-313 LAQDAGRLGIT
+313 LAQDAGRLSIT
-324 NREMIEEF
+324 NREMVEEF
-332 VDGSDKINVALGD
+332 VDGGDKINVALGD

-351 VAKIGKLAQMFGED
+351 VEKIGKLAQMFGED

-527 SYQDGTSVLNEFN
+527 SYKDGTSVLNEFN

-604 TTMLVYNNVLTA
+604 TTMLFYNNVLTA
-616 TMIKEKAWLVIRNTS
+616 TMIKEAAHNAIK
-631 KVLNVALT
+631 KVGIALDY
-639 ASTRLLRS
+639 AKEAATRLLRS

-668 AMEKAKLASLTNP
+668 AMEKAKAASLTNP

-782 EGKLFNENTK
+782 EGKLFNENTNA
-792 SINDYIKKLD
+792 INDYIKKLD

-810 YEQKKEIEKKRLEL
+810 YEQKKEIAKKRLEL
-824 KQTERRKVNN
+824 KQTVRRKVNN
-834 IKHVNAEIKAHPEAY
+834 IKYVNAEIEAHPEAY
-849 KSQGTYLFRD
+849 RSR
-859 IFTGKM
+859 
-865 KEAGDANHKL
+865 KEFSSFGFGSGQVTEGNRQLA
-875 QNKLDERA
+875 NKLIERA
-883 VHEKALKAAQS
+883 THEKALKAAQS

-899 DARKR
+899 DAEDR
-904 ELDKLINSDE
+904 ELAKLINSDD

-929 TGGNSGT
+929 NGS
-936 GGNGGNGGNGG
+936 GNGGNGGNGG

-1030 QQSMVDA
+1030 QQSMADA

-1043 RLVDVQ
+1043 RLADFQ

-1064 NAEQMSLLQQRTQG
+1064 NAEQMTLLKQRTQG
-1078 LLTEEE
+1078 LLTEEK
-1084 YNEKLKEAER
+1084 YNEKLKEAEI
-1094 QYHQDR
+1094 QYHRDR
-1100 LAIIHEHGGDEY
+1100 LAIIQEHGGDEY

-1120 KELEAVRQN
+1120 NELESVRQN
-1129 EEDKKNAQMEVLEA
+1129 EEDKKKAQMEVLEA
-1143 QYDNADS
+1143 QYDNANS

-1171 FQERMTEIARNKE
+1171 YQERMTEIARNKE
-1184 EARKAIMQQAFDTV
+1184 EARRAIMQQAFSTV

-1221 ANYDKQIE
+1221 ANYEKQIE
-1229 AAGNNSAK
+1229 AAGNNSEKKK
-1237 RKKLEEKRDKELAA
+1237 RLEEKRDKELAA

-1264 LAQAVAS
+1264 IAQA
-1271 TAMAAINAYSSA
+1271 TAQTAQSAINAYSSA
-1283 AQVPFVGYILAP
+1283 AAIPIVGHILAP

>member
-1 MLLLVHKP
+1 
-9 KVAFFMA
+9 MA

-39 KKTLDD
+39 KKNLDD

-72 KAEDHVNAYRSK
+72 KAEDHVNAYRSR

-160 RAENFDQENALID
+160 RAENFEQENALID

-206 EYRELTEK
+206 EYHELTEK
-214 AKSLKKEIAAVGAEQ
+214 AKLLKKEIAAVGAEQ

-299 KKMDTRTARGELNR
+299 KKMNTRTARGELNR

-527 SYQDGTSVLNEFN
+527 SYKDGTSVLNEFN

-616 TMIKEKAWLVIRNTS
+616 TMIKETAHSAIKKAGIALDYAAVAS
-631 KVLNVALT
+631 KN
-639 ASTRLLRS
+639 LLKA
-647 ALLALELT
+647 ALLALRATWALLT
-655 YKRLRYGVEAYRL
+655 GGMKAYNATMAR
-668 AMEKAKLASLTNP
+668 AKILSITNP
-681 WAALATVLTVVGV
+681 WSALATVLTVVGV

-782 EGKLFNENTK
+782 EGKLFNENTNA
-792 SINDYIKKLD
+792 INDYIKKLD

-810 YEQKKEIEKKRLEL
+810 YEQKKEIAKKRLEL
-824 KQTERRKVNN
+824 KQTVRRKVNN
-834 IKHVNAEIKAHPEAY
+834 IKHVNAEIEAHPEAY
-849 KSQGTYLFRD
+849 KSQGTYVLRD
-859 IFTGKM
+859 SFSGKIE
-865 KEAGDANHKL
+865 KKGDVNHKL

-894 GLRIL
+894 ELRIL

-929 TGGNSGT
+929 NGS
-936 GGNGGNGGNGG
+936 GNGGNGGNGG

-953 GGNSNTTKTDPKKEK
+953 GGNSNTTNTDPKKEK

-1037 AIAESK
+1037 AIAESE

-1064 NAEQMSLLQQRTQG
+1064 NTEQMSLLQQRTQG
-1078 LLTEEE
+1078 LLTEKE
-1084 YNEKLKEAER
+1084 YNEKLKEAEI
-1094 QYHQDR
+1094 QYHRDR
-1100 LAIIHEHGGDEY
+1100 LAIIQEHGGDEY

-1120 KELEAVRQN
+1120 KELESVRQN
-1129 EEDKKNAQMEVLEA
+1129 EEDKKNAQMKVLEA
-1143 QYDNADS
+1143 QYDNANS
-1150 ASGQMAA
+1150 ASGQKAA

-1171 FQERMTEIARNKE
+1171 YQERMTEIARNKE
-1184 EARKAIMQQAFDTV
+1184 EARKAIMQQAFSTV

-1221 ANYDKQIE
+1221 ANYEKQIE
-1229 AAGNNSAK
+1229 AAGNNSEKKK
-1237 RKKLEEKRDKELAA
+1237 RLEEKRDKELAA

-1264 LAQAVAS
+1264 IAQA
-1271 TAMAAINAYSSA
+1271 TAQTAQSAINAYSSA
-1283 AQVPFVGYILAP
+1283 AAIPIVGHILAP

-1428 GIHAKCYIDGDDGIA
+1428 GIHAECYIDGELGIA
-1443 KNLDHYKK
+1443 RNLDRYNK